1 MRLRTKI
8 RIRHKTALRMKRH
21 RIITT
26 ALAAAMT
33 VAAAHA
39 QTDTLKVDTTYNLGE
54 VTVNG
59 MRVISKVDRQI
70 LLPTS
75 TMKKHSSNGYDLL
88 SKMTLN
94 GIMTDPIKQ
103 EIKSLKGGSV
113 QVRINDVKANQQDIT
128 ALRPDEVVR
137 VEYIDNPGV
146 RYSDGSMDAVI
157 NFVVKRRY
165 AGYVG
170 GLGTMQAF
178 TTGFNNSNAYF
189 KYNYKK
195 SEFSIYY
202 NFSYRGY
209 DERKVDSENTYFFP
223 DGTQRQRQYLG
234 YNTDFMYTF
243 NTVQLGYNLAE
254 PDKYTLNISLNYNQ
268 YNNPNSGSNQ
278 LAKETSMPD
287 LYLYNKSKNK
297 MYTPSLDIY
306 WSLNL
311 PKKQNITANVVGT
324 YIGTD
329 YKYMS
334 RNYLFNQSPEQSMQ
348 ADPVNDYSYSTT
360 GRKYSLI
367 SEAIYTK
374 EFKNKVFSAG
384 GEYTV
389 SHTDNDYTGAV
400 NTDAILN
407 SDNLYLFA
415 QLQGKLG
422 IFNYQVGLGANYLA
436 IHQGDIGFNKW
447 TLRPQLSLSTKITD
461 NLFVRYSGRIS
472 QRSPSLSQ
480 LSDVRNQS
488 DELNASDGNTGLKPY
503 TGYSNSLMLS
513 WNRPLFNFQLYGSWY
528 YAPDIIMTSYIPELQ
543 DDGTYLLISKPENQ
557 KSFSQK
563 SLTAYFTLHAIKDIL
578 NISLYGDYSNYNSR
592 GLAYSH
598 NYRSWRWGG
607 YANLMLGRWNV
618 SASFYTAPKSYFAES
633 MSTGENQSNFSVSYK
648 YKDLKLGLGVLL
660 LGYAQ
665 GFDYVGKTDSKYL
678 QSTTHTYIKDNG
690 NMIYLTLSYNFSH
703 GRKYQTER
711 KKLNNSD
718 NDNGIR

>member
-1 MRLRTKI
+1 MKTQKI
-8 RIRHKTALRMKRH
+8 IAVF
-21 RIITT
+21 
-26 ALAAAMT
+26 AAAMIG
-33 VAAAHA
+33 AAANA
-39 QTDTLKVDTTYNLGE
+39 QTDSIEVDTTYTLGE

-59 MRVISKVDRQI
+59 MRVINKVDRQV

-94 GIMTDPIKQ
+94 GIITDTENQI
-103 EIKSLKGGSV
+103 IKSMKGGSV
-113 QVRINDVKANQQDIT
+113 QVRINDIKANQQDIT

-146 RYSDGSMDAVI
+146 RYSDGSIDAVI

-195 SEFSIYY
+195 SEFCIYY

-223 DGTQRQRQYLG
+223 DGTERRRQYLG
-234 YNTDFMYTF
+234 YNTDFMYTT

-254 PDKYTLNISLNYNQ
+254 PDKYTLNVSLYYNQ
-268 YNNPNSGSNQ
+268 NNTPKYGSNQ

-287 LYLYNKSKNK
+287 LYLYNKKSKK

-306 WSLNL
+306 WSMNL

-329 YKYMS
+329 YNYQS
-334 RNYLFNQSPEQSMQ
+334 SNYLFNQSPEQSMQ

-374 EFKNKVFSAG
+374 NFEKEVFSAG

-389 SHTDNDYTGAV
+389 SHTDNAYKGAV
-400 NTDAILN
+400 NTDAVLN
-407 SDNLYLFA
+407 SNNLYLFA

-422 IFNYQVGLGANYLA
+422 VFNYQVGLGANYLA
-436 IHQGDIGFNKW
+436 IHQGNIGFNKW

-461 NLFVRYSGRIS
+461 NLFVRYSGRMS
-472 QRSPSLSQ
+472 QLAPSLSQ
-480 LSDVRNQS
+480 LTDVRNQS

-503 TGYSNSLMLS
+503 TGYSNSLTVS
-513 WNRPLFNFQLYGSWY
+513 WTRPLFNFQLYGSWY

-557 KSFSQK
+557 KSFSRK
-563 SLTAYFTLHAIKDIL
+563 SLTAYFTLHAIRDIFD
-578 NISLYGDYSNYNSR
+578 ISFYGDYSNYSSR

-598 NYRSWRWGG
+598 NYDAWCWGG
-607 YANLMLGRWNV
+607 SANLMLGRWSV
-618 SASFYTAPKSYFAES
+618 AASFYTAPKSYFAES
-633 MSTGENQSNFSVSYK
+633 MGKGENQSNLSVSYK
-648 YKDLKLGLGVLL
+648 YKDLKVGLGVLL
-660 LGYAQ
+660 LGYPQ
-665 GFDYVGKTDSKYL
+665 GYDYVGKTDSKYL
-678 QSTTHTYIKDNG
+678 QSTSHTYIKDNG
-690 NMIYLTLSYNFSH
+690 NMVYFTLSYNFSH
-703 GRKYQTER
+703 GRKYQMER
-711 KKLNNSD
+711 KKLHNSD

>member
-1 MRLRTKI
+1 MKTQKI
-8 RIRHKTALRMKRH
+8 IAVF
-21 RIITT
+21 
-26 ALAAAMT
+26 AAALIG
-33 VAAAHA
+33 AAAHA
-39 QTDTLKVDTTYNLGE
+39 QTDSIEVDTTYTLGE

-59 MRVISKVDRQI
+59 MRVINKVDRQV

-88 SKMTLN
+88 NKMTLN
-94 GIMTDPIKQ
+94 GIITNPERQ
-103 EIKSLKGGSV
+103 EIRSLRGGGV
-113 QVRINDVKANQQDIT
+113 QVRINDIKANQQDIT

-146 RYSDGSMDAVI
+146 RYSDGSIDAVI

-195 SEFSIYY
+195 SEFCIYY

-234 YNTDFMYTF
+234 YNTDFMYTT

-254 PDKYTLNISLNYNQ
+254 PDKYTLNVSLYYNQ
-268 YNNPNSGSNQ
+268 NNTPKYGYNQ

-287 LYLYNKSKNK
+287 LYIYNKKSKK
-297 MYTPSLDIY
+297 MYIPSLDIY

-329 YKYMS
+329 YNNLS
-334 RNYLFNQSPEQSMQ
+334 RNYLFSQSPEQSMQ

-374 EFKNKVFSAG
+374 NFNREVFSAG

-389 SHTDNDYTGAV
+389 SHTDNAYKGAV
-400 NTDAILN
+400 NTDAVLN
-407 SDNLYLFA
+407 SNNLYLFA

-422 IFNYQVGLGANYLA
+422 VFNYQVGLGANYLA

-461 NLFVRYSGRIS
+461 NLFVRYSGRMS
-472 QRSPSLSQ
+472 QLSPSLSQ

-503 TGYSNSLMLS
+503 TGYSNSLTVS
-513 WNRPLFNFQLYGSWY
+513 WTRPLFNFQLYGSWY

-557 KSFSQK
+557 KSFSRK
-563 SLTAYFTLHAIKDIL
+563 SLAAYFTLHAIRDIL
-578 NISLYGDYSNYNSR
+578 DISLYGDYSNYSSR

-598 NYRSWRWGG
+598 NYDAWRCGG
-607 YANLMLGRWNV
+607 SANLMLGRWNV

-633 MSTGENQSNFSVSYK
+633 MGKGENQSNLSVSYK
-648 YKDLKLGLGVLL
+648 YKDLKVGLGVLL
-660 LGYAQ
+660 LGYPQ
-665 GFDYVGKTDSKYL
+665 GYDYVGKTDSKYL
-678 QSTTHTYIKDNG
+678 QSTSHTYIKDNG
-690 NMIYLTLSYNFSH
+690 NMVYFTLSYNFSH

-711 KKLNNSD
+711 KKLHNSD

>member
-1 MRLRTKI
+1 MNTQKI
-8 RIRHKTALRMKRH
+8 IAVF
-21 RIITT
+21 
-26 ALAAAMT
+26 AAALIG
-33 VAAAHA
+33 AAAHA
-39 QTDTLKVDTTYNLGE
+39 QTDSIEVDTTYTLGE

-59 MRVISKVDRQI
+59 MRVINKVDRQV

-88 SKMTLN
+88 NKMTLN
-94 GIMTDPIKQ
+94 GIITNPERQ
-103 EIKSLKGGSV
+103 EIRSLRGGGV

-146 RYSDGSMDAVI
+146 RYSDGSIDAVI

-195 SEFSIYY
+195 SEFCIYY

-234 YNTDFMYTF
+234 YNTDFMYTT

-254 PDKYTLNISLNYNQ
+254 PDKYTLNVSLYYNQ
-268 YNNPNSGSNQ
+268 NNTPKYGYNQ

-287 LYLYNKSKNK
+287 LYIYNKKSKK
-297 MYTPSLDIY
+297 MYIPSLDIY

-329 YKYMS
+329 YNNLS
-334 RNYLFNQSPEQSMQ
+334 RNYLFSQSPEQSMQ

-374 EFKNKVFSAG
+374 NFNREVFSAG

-389 SHTDNDYTGAV
+389 SHTDNAYKGAV
-400 NTDAILN
+400 NTDAVLN
-407 SDNLYLFA
+407 SNNLYLFA

-422 IFNYQVGLGANYLA
+422 VFNYQVGLGANYLA

-461 NLFVRYSGRIS
+461 NLFVRYSGRMS
-472 QRSPSLSQ
+472 QLSPSLSQ

-503 TGYSNSLMLS
+503 TGYSNSLTVS
-513 WNRPLFNFQLYGSWY
+513 WTRPLFNFQLYGSWY

-557 KSFSQK
+557 KSFSRK
-563 SLTAYFTLHAIKDIL
+563 SLAAYFTLHAIRDIL
-578 NISLYGDYSNYNSR
+578 DISLYGDYSNYSSR

-598 NYRSWRWGG
+598 NYDAWRWGG
-607 YANLMLGRWNV
+607 SANLMLGRWNV

-633 MSTGENQSNFSVSYK
+633 MGKGENQSNLSVSYK
-648 YKDLKLGLGVLL
+648 YKDLKVGLGVLL
-660 LGYAQ
+660 LGYPQ
-665 GFDYVGKTDSKYL
+665 GYDYVGKTDSKYL
-678 QSTTHTYIKDNG
+678 QSTSHTYIKDNG
-690 NMIYLTLSYNFSH
+690 NMVYFTLSYNFSH

-711 KKLNNSD
+711 KKLHNSD

>member
-1 MRLRTKI
+1 MKTQKI
-8 RIRHKTALRMKRH
+8 IAVF
-21 RIITT
+21 
-26 ALAAAMT
+26 AAALIG
-33 VAAAHA
+33 AAAHA
-39 QTDTLKVDTTYNLGE
+39 QTDSIEVDTTYTLGE

-59 MRVISKVDRQI
+59 MRVINKVDRQV

-88 SKMTLN
+88 NKMTLN
-94 GIMTDPIKQ
+94 GIITNPERQ
-103 EIKSLKGGSV
+103 EIRSLRGGGV
-113 QVRINDVKANQQDIT
+113 QVRINDIKANQQDIT

-146 RYSDGSMDAVI
+146 RYSDGSIDAVI

-195 SEFSIYY
+195 SEFCIYY

-234 YNTDFMYTF
+234 YNTDFMYTT

-254 PDKYTLNISLNYNQ
+254 PDKYTLNVSLYYNQ
-268 YNNPNSGSNQ
+268 NNTPKYGYNQ

-287 LYLYNKSKNK
+287 LYIYNKKSKK
-297 MYTPSLDIY
+297 MYIPSLDIY

-329 YKYMS
+329 YNNLS
-334 RNYLFNQSPEQSMQ
+334 RNYLFSQSPEQSMQ

-374 EFKNKVFSAG
+374 NFNREVFSAG

-389 SHTDNDYTGAV
+389 SHTDNAYKGAV
-400 NTDAILN
+400 NTDAVLN
-407 SDNLYLFA
+407 SNNLYLFA

-422 IFNYQVGLGANYLA
+422 VFNYQVGLGANYLA

-461 NLFVRYSGRIS
+461 NLFVRYSGRMS
-472 QRSPSLSQ
+472 QLSPSLSQ

-503 TGYSNSLMLS
+503 TGYSNSLTVS
-513 WNRPLFNFQLYGSWY
+513 WTRPLFNFQLYGSWY

-557 KSFSQK
+557 KSFSRK
-563 SLTAYFTLHAIKDIL
+563 SLAAYFTLHAIRDIL
-578 NISLYGDYSNYNSR
+578 DISLYGDYSNYSSR
-592 GLAYSH
+592 GLAYFH
-598 NYRSWRWGG
+598 NYDAWRWGG
-607 YANLMLGRWNV
+607 SANLMLGRWNV

-633 MSTGENQSNFSVSYK
+633 MGKGENQSNLSVSYK
-648 YKDLKLGLGVLL
+648 YKDLKVGLGVLL
-660 LGYAQ
+660 LGYPQ
-665 GFDYVGKTDSKYL
+665 GYDYVGKTDSKYL
-678 QSTTHTYIKDNG
+678 QSTSHTYIKDNG
-690 NMIYLTLSYNFSH
+690 NMVYFTLSYNFSH

-711 KKLNNSD
+711 KKLHNSD

>member
-1 MRLRTKI
+1 MKTQKI
-8 RIRHKTALRMKRH
+8 IAVF
-21 RIITT
+21 
-26 ALAAAMT
+26 AAAMIG
-33 VAAAHA
+33 AAANA
-39 QTDTLKVDTTYNLGE
+39 QTDSIEVDTTYTLGE

-59 MRVISKVDRQI
+59 MRVINKVDRQV

-94 GIMTDPIKQ
+94 GIITDTENQI
-103 EIKSLKGGSV
+103 IKSMKGGSV
-113 QVRINDVKANQQDIT
+113 QVRINDIKANQQDIT

-146 RYSDGSMDAVI
+146 RYSDGSIDAVI

-170 GLGTMQAF
+170 GLGKMQAF

-195 SEFSIYY
+195 SEFCIYY

-234 YNTDFMYTF
+234 YNTDFMYTT

-254 PDKYTLNISLNYNQ
+254 PDKYTLNVSLYYNQ
-268 YNNPNSGSNQ
+268 NNIPKYGSNQ

-287 LYLYNKSKNK
+287 LYIYNKKSKK

-329 YKYMS
+329 YNYQS
-334 RNYLFNQSPEQSMQ
+334 SNYLFNQSPEQSMQ

-374 EFKNKVFSAG
+374 NFNREVFSAG

-389 SHTDNDYTGAV
+389 SHTDNAYKGAV
-400 NTDAILN
+400 NTDAVLN
-407 SDNLYLFA
+407 SNNLYLFA

-422 IFNYQVGLGANYLA
+422 VFNYQVGLGANYLA

-461 NLFVRYSGRIS
+461 NLFVRYSGRMS
-472 QRSPSLSQ
+472 QLSPSLSQ

-503 TGYSNSLMLS
+503 TGYSNSLTVS
-513 WNRPLFNFQLYGSWY
+513 WTRPLFNFQLYGSWY

-557 KSFSQK
+557 KSFSRK
-563 SLTAYFTLHAIKDIL
+563 SLTAYFTLHAIRDIL
-578 NISLYGDYSNYNSR
+578 DISLYGDYSNYSSR

-598 NYRSWRWGG
+598 NYDAWCWGG
-607 YANLMLGRWNV
+607 SANLMLGRWSV
-618 SASFYTAPKSYFAES
+618 AASFYTAPKSYFAES
-633 MSTGENQSNFSVSYK
+633 MGKGENQSNLSVSYK
-648 YKDLKLGLGVLL
+648 YKDLKVGLGVLL
-660 LGYAQ
+660 LGYPQ
-665 GFDYVGKTDSKYL
+665 GYDYVGKTDSKYL
-678 QSTTHTYIKDNG
+678 QSTSHTYIKDNG
-690 NMIYLTLSYNFSH
+690 NMVYFTLSYNFSH
-703 GRKYQTER
+703 GRKYQMER
-711 KKLNNSD
+711 KKLHNSD

>member
-1 MRLRTKI
+1 MKTQKI
-8 RIRHKTALRMKRH
+8 IAVF
-21 RIITT
+21 
-26 ALAAAMT
+26 AAALIG
-33 VAAAHA
+33 AAAHA
-39 QTDTLKVDTTYNLGE
+39 QTDSIEVDTTYTLGE

-59 MRVISKVDRQI
+59 MRVINKVDRQV

-88 SKMTLN
+88 NKMTLN
-94 GIMTDPIKQ
+94 GIITNPERQ
-103 EIKSLKGGSV
+103 EIRSLRGGGV
-113 QVRINDVKANQQDIT
+113 QVRINDIKANQQDIT

-146 RYSDGSMDAVI
+146 RYSDGSIDAVI

-195 SEFSIYY
+195 SEFCIYY

-223 DGTQRQRQYLG
+223 DGTQRQRQYFG
-234 YNTDFMYTF
+234 YNTDFMYTT

-254 PDKYTLNISLNYNQ
+254 PDKYTLNVSLYYNQ
-268 YNNPNSGSNQ
+268 NNTPKYGYNQ

-287 LYLYNKSKNK
+287 LYIYNKKSKK
-297 MYTPSLDIY
+297 MYIPSLDIY

-329 YKYMS
+329 YNNLS
-334 RNYLFNQSPEQSMQ
+334 RNYLFSQSPEQSMQ

-374 EFKNKVFSAG
+374 NFNREVFSAG

-389 SHTDNDYTGAV
+389 SHTDNAYKGAV
-400 NTDAILN
+400 NTDAVLN
-407 SDNLYLFA
+407 SNNLYLFA

-422 IFNYQVGLGANYLA
+422 VFNYQVGLGANYLA

-461 NLFVRYSGRIS
+461 NLFVRYSGRMS
-472 QRSPSLSQ
+472 QLSPSLSQ

-503 TGYSNSLMLS
+503 TGYSNSLTVS
-513 WNRPLFNFQLYGSWY
+513 WTRPLFNFQLYGSWY

-557 KSFSQK
+557 KSFSRK
-563 SLTAYFTLHAIKDIL
+563 SLAAYFTLHAIRDIL
-578 NISLYGDYSNYNSR
+578 DISLYGDYSNYSSR

-598 NYRSWRWGG
+598 NYDAWRWGG
-607 YANLMLGRWNV
+607 SANLMLGRWNV
-618 SASFYTAPKSYFAES
+618 SASFYTAPKSFFAES
-633 MSTGENQSNFSVSYK
+633 MGKGENQSNLSVSYK
-648 YKDLKLGLGVLL
+648 YKDLKVGLGVLL
-660 LGYAQ
+660 LGYPQ
-665 GFDYVGKTDSKYL
+665 GYDYVGKTDSKYL
-678 QSTTHTYIKDNG
+678 QSTSHTYIKDNG
-690 NMIYLTLSYNFSH
+690 NMVYFTLSYNFSH

-711 KKLNNSD
+711 KKLHNSD

>member
-1 MRLRTKI
+1 MKTQKI
-8 RIRHKTALRMKRH
+8 IAVF
-21 RIITT
+21 
-26 ALAAAMT
+26 AAALIG
-33 VAAAHA
+33 AAAHA
-39 QTDTLKVDTTYNLGE
+39 QTDSIEVDTTYTLGE

-59 MRVISKVDRQI
+59 MRVINKVDRQV

-88 SKMTLN
+88 NKMTLN
-94 GIMTDPIKQ
+94 GIITNPERQ
-103 EIKSLKGGSV
+103 EIRSLRGGGV
-113 QVRINDVKANQQDIT
+113 QVRINDIKANQQDIT

-146 RYSDGSMDAVI
+146 RYSDGSIDAVI

-170 GLGTMQAF
+170 GLGTMQGF

-195 SEFSIYY
+195 SEFCIYY

-234 YNTDFMYTF
+234 YNTDFMYTT

-254 PDKYTLNISLNYNQ
+254 PDKYTLNVSLYYNQ
-268 YNNPNSGSNQ
+268 NNTPKYGYNQ

-287 LYLYNKSKNK
+287 LYIYNKKSKK
-297 MYTPSLDIY
+297 MYIPSLDIY

-329 YKYMS
+329 YNNLS
-334 RNYLFNQSPEQSMQ
+334 RNYLFSQSPEQSMQ

-374 EFKNKVFSAG
+374 NFNREVFSAG

-389 SHTDNDYTGAV
+389 SHTDNAYKGAV
-400 NTDAILN
+400 NTDAVLN
-407 SDNLYLFA
+407 SNNLYLFA

-422 IFNYQVGLGANYLA
+422 VFNYQVGLGANYLA

-461 NLFVRYSGRIS
+461 NLFVRYSGRMS
-472 QRSPSLSQ
+472 QLSPSLSQ

-488 DELNASDGNTGLKPY
+488 DKLNASDGNTGLKPY
-503 TGYSNSLMLS
+503 TGYSNSLTVS
-513 WNRPLFNFQLYGSWY
+513 WTRPLFNFQLYGSWY

-557 KSFSQK
+557 KSFSRK
-563 SLTAYFTLHAIKDIL
+563 SLAAYFTLHAIRDIL
-578 NISLYGDYSNYNSR
+578 DISLYGDYSNYSSR

-598 NYRSWRWGG
+598 NYDAWRWGG
-607 YANLMLGRWNV
+607 SANLMLGRWNV

-633 MSTGENQSNFSVSYK
+633 MGKGENQSNLSVSYK
-648 YKDLKLGLGVLL
+648 YKDLKVGLGVLL
-660 LGYAQ
+660 LGYPQ
-665 GFDYVGKTDSKYL
+665 GYDYVGKTDSKYL
-678 QSTTHTYIKDNG
+678 QSTSHTYIKDNG
-690 NMIYLTLSYNFSH
+690 NMVYFTLSYNFSH

-711 KKLNNSD
+711 KKLHNSD

>member
-1 MRLRTKI
+1 MKTQKI
-8 RIRHKTALRMKRH
+8 IAVF
-21 RIITT
+21 
-26 ALAAAMT
+26 AAAMIG
-33 VAAAHA
+33 AAANA
-39 QTDTLKVDTTYNLGE
+39 QTDSIEVDTTYTLGE

-59 MRVISKVDRQI
+59 MRVINKVDRQV

-94 GIMTDPIKQ
+94 GIITDTENQI
-103 EIKSLKGGSV
+103 IKSMKGGSV
-113 QVRINDVKANQQDIT
+113 QVRINDIKANQQDIT

-146 RYSDGSMDAVI
+146 RYSDGSIDAVI

-195 SEFSIYY
+195 SEFCIYY

-223 DGTQRQRQYLG
+223 DGTERRRQYLG
-234 YNTDFMYTF
+234 YNTDFMYTT

-254 PDKYTLNISLNYNQ
+254 PDKYTLNVSLYYNQ
-268 YNNPNSGSNQ
+268 NNTPKYGSNQ

-287 LYLYNKSKNK
+287 LYLYNKKSKK

-306 WSLNL
+306 WSMNL

-329 YKYMS
+329 Y
-334 RNYLFNQSPEQSMQ
+334 NYLSSNYLLNQSPEQSMQ

-374 EFKNKVFSAG
+374 NFEKEVFSAG

-389 SHTDNDYTGAV
+389 SHTDNAYKGAV
-400 NTDAILN
+400 NTDAVLN
-407 SDNLYLFA
+407 SNNLYLFA

-422 IFNYQVGLGANYLA
+422 VFNYQVGLGANYLA
-436 IHQGDIGFNKW
+436 IHQGNIGFNKW

-461 NLFVRYSGRIS
+461 NLFVRYSGRMS
-472 QRSPSLSQ
+472 QLAPSLSQ
-480 LSDVRNQS
+480 LTDVRNQS

-503 TGYSNSLMLS
+503 TGYSNSLTVS
-513 WNRPLFNFQLYGSWY
+513 WTRPLFNFQLYGSWY

-557 KSFSQK
+557 KSFSRK
-563 SLTAYFTLHAIKDIL
+563 SLTAYFTLHAIRDIL
-578 NISLYGDYSNYNSR
+578 DISLYGDYSNYSSR

-598 NYRSWRWGG
+598 NYDAWCWGG
-607 YANLMLGRWNV
+607 SANLMLGRWSV
-618 SASFYTAPKSYFAES
+618 AASFYTAPKSYFAES
-633 MSTGENQSNFSVSYK
+633 MGKGENQSNLSVSYK
-648 YKDLKLGLGVLL
+648 YKDLKVGLGVLL
-660 LGYAQ
+660 LGYPQ
-665 GFDYVGKTDSKYL
+665 GYDYVGKTDSKYL
-678 QSTTHTYIKDNG
+678 QSTSHTYIKDNG
-690 NMIYLTLSYNFSH
+690 NMVYFTLSYNFSH
-703 GRKYQTER
+703 GRKYQMER
-711 KKLNNSD
+711 KKLHNSD

>member
-1 MRLRTKI
+1 MKTQKI
-8 RIRHKTALRMKRH
+8 IAVF
-21 RIITT
+21 
-26 ALAAAMT
+26 AAAMIGD
-33 VAAAHA
+33 AANA
-39 QTDTLKVDTTYNLGE
+39 QTDSIEVDTTYTLGE

-59 MRVISKVDRQI
+59 MRVINKVDRQV

-94 GIMTDPIKQ
+94 GIITDTENQI
-103 EIKSLKGGSV
+103 IKSMKGGSV
-113 QVRINDVKANQQDIT
+113 QVRINDIKANQQDIT
-128 ALRPDEVVR
+128 ALRSDEVVR

-146 RYSDGSMDAVI
+146 RYSDGSIDAVI

-195 SEFSIYY
+195 SEFCIYY

-223 DGTQRQRQYLG
+223 DGTERRRQYLG
-234 YNTDFMYTF
+234 YNTDFMYTT

-254 PDKYTLNISLNYNQ
+254 PDKYTLNVSLYYNQ
-268 YNNPNSGSNQ
+268 NNTPKYGSNQ

-287 LYLYNKSKNK
+287 LYLYNKKSKK

-306 WSLNL
+306 WSMNL

-329 YKYMS
+329 YNYLS
-334 RNYLFNQSPEQSMQ
+334 SNYLFNQSPEQSMQ

-374 EFKNKVFSAG
+374 NFEKEVFSAG

-389 SHTDNDYTGAV
+389 SHTDNAYKGAV
-400 NTDAILN
+400 NTDAVLN
-407 SDNLYLFA
+407 SNNLYLFA

-422 IFNYQVGLGANYLA
+422 VFNYQVGLGANYLA
-436 IHQGDIGFNKW
+436 IHQGNIGFNKW

-461 NLFVRYSGRIS
+461 NLFVRYSGRMS
-472 QRSPSLSQ
+472 QLAPSLSQ
-480 LSDVRNQS
+480 LADVRNQS

-503 TGYSNSLMLS
+503 TGYSNSLTVS
-513 WNRPLFNFQLYGSWY
+513 WTRPLFNFQLYGSWY

-557 KSFSQK
+557 KSFSRK
-563 SLTAYFTLHAIKDIL
+563 SLTAYFTLHAIRDIL
-578 NISLYGDYSNYNSR
+578 DISLYGDYSNYSSR

-598 NYRSWRWGG
+598 NYDAWCWGG
-607 YANLMLGRWNV
+607 SANLMLGRWSV
-618 SASFYTAPKSYFAES
+618 AASFYTAPKSYFAES
-633 MSTGENQSNFSVSYK
+633 MGKGENQSNLSVSYK
-648 YKDLKLGLGVLL
+648 YKDLKVGLGVLL
-660 LGYAQ
+660 LGYPQ
-665 GFDYVGKTDSKYL
+665 GYDYVGKTDSKYL
-678 QSTTHTYIKDNG
+678 QSTSHTYIKDNG
-690 NMIYLTLSYNFSH
+690 NMVYFTLSYNFSH
-703 GRKYQTER
+703 GRKYQMER
-711 KKLNNSD
+711 KKLHNSD

>member
-1 MRLRTKI
+1 MKTQKI
-8 RIRHKTALRMKRH
+8 IAVF
-21 RIITT
+21 
-26 ALAAAMT
+26 AAALIG
-33 VAAAHA
+33 AAAHA
-39 QTDTLKVDTTYNLGE
+39 QTDSIEVDTTYTLGE

-59 MRVISKVDRQI
+59 MRVINKVDRQV

-88 SKMTLN
+88 NKMTLN
-94 GIMTDPIKQ
+94 GIITNPERQ
-103 EIKSLKGGSV
+103 EIRSLRGGGV
-113 QVRINDVKANQQDIT
+113 QVRINDIKANQQDIT

-146 RYSDGSMDAVI
+146 RYSDGSIDAVI

-195 SEFSIYY
+195 SEFCIYY

-234 YNTDFMYTF
+234 YNTDFMYTT

-254 PDKYTLNISLNYNQ
+254 PDKYTLNVSLYYNQ
-268 YNNPNSGSNQ
+268 NNTPKYGYNQ

-287 LYLYNKSKNK
+287 LYIYNKKSKK
-297 MYTPSLDIY
+297 MYIPSLDIY

-329 YKYMS
+329 YNNLS
-334 RNYLFNQSPEQSMQ
+334 RNYLFSQSPEQSMQ

-374 EFKNKVFSAG
+374 NFNREVFSAG

-389 SHTDNDYTGAV
+389 SHTDNAYKGAV
-400 NTDAILN
+400 NTDAVLN
-407 SDNLYLFA
+407 SNNLYLFA

-422 IFNYQVGLGANYLA
+422 VFNYQVGLGANYLA
-436 IHQGDIGFNKW
+436 IHQGNIGFNKW

-461 NLFVRYSGRIS
+461 NLFVRYSGRMS
-472 QRSPSLSQ
+472 QLAPSLSQ
-480 LSDVRNQS
+480 LTDVRNQS

-503 TGYSNSLMLS
+503 TGYSNSLTVS
-513 WNRPLFNFQLYGSWY
+513 WTRPLFNFQLYGSWY

-557 KSFSQK
+557 KSFSRK
-563 SLTAYFTLHAIKDIL
+563 SLAAYFTLHAIRDIL
-578 NISLYGDYSNYNSR
+578 DISLYGDYSNYSSR

-598 NYRSWRWGG
+598 NYDAWRWGG
-607 YANLMLGRWNV
+607 SANLMLGRWNV

-633 MSTGENQSNFSVSYK
+633 MGKGENQSNLSVSYK
-648 YKDLKLGLGVLL
+648 YKDLKVGLGVLL
-660 LGYAQ
+660 LGYPQ
-665 GFDYVGKTDSKYL
+665 GYDYVGKTDSKYL
-678 QSTTHTYIKDNG
+678 QSTSHTYIKDNG
-690 NMIYLTLSYNFSH
+690 NMVYFTLSYNFSH

-711 KKLNNSD
+711 KKLHNSD

>member
-1 MRLRTKI
+1 MKTQKI
-8 RIRHKTALRMKRH
+8 IAVF
-21 RIITT
+21 
-26 ALAAAMT
+26 AAALIG
-33 VAAAHA
+33 AAAHA
-39 QTDTLKVDTTYNLGE
+39 QTDSIEVDTTYTLGE

-59 MRVISKVDRQI
+59 MRVINKVDRQV

-88 SKMTLN
+88 NKMTLN
-94 GIMTDPIKQ
+94 GIITNPERQ
-103 EIKSLKGGSV
+103 EIRSLRGGGV
-113 QVRINDVKANQQDIT
+113 QVRINDIKANQQDIT

-146 RYSDGSMDAVI
+146 RYSDGSIDAVI

-195 SEFSIYY
+195 SEFCIYY

-234 YNTDFMYTF
+234 YNTDFMYTT

-254 PDKYTLNISLNYNQ
+254 PDKYTLNVSLYYNQ
-268 YNNPNSGSNQ
+268 NNIPKYGYNQ

-287 LYLYNKSKNK
+287 LYIYNKKSKK
-297 MYTPSLDIY
+297 MYIPSLDIY

-329 YKYMS
+329 NNNLS
-334 RNYLFNQSPEQSMQ
+334 RNYLFSQSPEQSMQ

-374 EFKNKVFSAG
+374 NFNREVFSAG

-389 SHTDNDYTGAV
+389 SHTDNAYKGAV
-400 NTDAILN
+400 NTDAVLN
-407 SDNLYLFA
+407 SNNLYLFA

-422 IFNYQVGLGANYLA
+422 VFNYQVGLGANYLA

-461 NLFVRYSGRIS
+461 NLFVRYSGRMS
-472 QRSPSLSQ
+472 QLSPSLSQ

-503 TGYSNSLMLS
+503 TGYSNSLTVS
-513 WNRPLFNFQLYGSWY
+513 WTRPLFNFQLYGSWY

-557 KSFSQK
+557 KSFSRK
-563 SLTAYFTLHAIKDIL
+563 SLAAYFTLHAIRDIL
-578 NISLYGDYSNYNSR
+578 DISLYGDYSNYSSR

-598 NYRSWRWGG
+598 NYDAWRWGG
-607 YANLMLGRWNV
+607 SANLMLGRWNV
-618 SASFYTAPKSYFAES
+618 SANFYTAPKSYFAES
-633 MSTGENQSNFSVSYK
+633 MGKGENQSNLSVSYK
-648 YKDLKLGLGVLL
+648 YKDLKVGLGVLL
-660 LGYAQ
+660 LGYPQ
-665 GFDYVGKTDSKYL
+665 GYDYVGKTDSKYL
-678 QSTTHTYIKDNG
+678 QSTSHTYIKDNG
-690 NMIYLTLSYNFSH
+690 NMVYFTLSYNFSH

-711 KKLNNSD
+711 KKLHNSD

>member
-1 MRLRTKI
+1 MKTQKI
-8 RIRHKTALRMKRH
+8 IAVF
-21 RIITT
+21 
-26 ALAAAMT
+26 AAALIG
-33 VAAAHA
+33 AAAHA
-39 QTDTLKVDTTYNLGE
+39 QTDSIEVDTTYTLGE

-59 MRVISKVDRQI
+59 MRVINKVDRQV

-88 SKMTLN
+88 NKMTLN
-94 GIMTDPIKQ
+94 GIITNPERQ
-103 EIKSLKGGSV
+103 EIRSLRGGGV
-113 QVRINDVKANQQDIT
+113 QVRINDIKANQQDIT

-146 RYSDGSMDAVI
+146 RYSDGSIDAVI

-195 SEFSIYY
+195 SEFCIYY

-234 YNTDFMYTF
+234 YNTDFMYTT

-254 PDKYTLNISLNYNQ
+254 PDKYTLNVSLYYNQ
-268 YNNPNSGSNQ
+268 NNTPKYGYNQ

-287 LYLYNKSKNK
+287 LYIYNKKSKK
-297 MYTPSLDIY
+297 MYIPSLDIY

-329 YKYMS
+329 YNNLS
-334 RNYLFNQSPEQSMQ
+334 RNYLFSQSPEQSMQ

-374 EFKNKVFSAG
+374 NFNREVFSAG

-389 SHTDNDYTGAV
+389 SHTDNAYKGAV
-400 NTDAILN
+400 NTDAVLN
-407 SDNLYLFA
+407 SNNLYLFA

-422 IFNYQVGLGANYLA
+422 VFNYQVGLGANYLA

-461 NLFVRYSGRIS
+461 NLFVRYSGRMS
-472 QRSPSLSQ
+472 QLSPSLSQ

-503 TGYSNSLMLS
+503 TGYSKSLTVS
-513 WNRPLFNFQLYGSWY
+513 WTRPLFNFQLYGSWY

-557 KSFSQK
+557 KSFSRK
-563 SLTAYFTLHAIKDIL
+563 SLAAYFTLHAIRDIL
-578 NISLYGDYSNYNSR
+578 DISLYGDYSNYSSR

-598 NYRSWRWGG
+598 NYDAWRWGG
-607 YANLMLGRWNV
+607 SANLMLGRWNV

-633 MSTGENQSNFSVSYK
+633 MGKGENQSNLSVSYK
-648 YKDLKLGLGVLL
+648 YKDLKVGLGVLL
-660 LGYAQ
+660 LGYPQ
-665 GFDYVGKTDSKYL
+665 GYDYVGKTDSKYL
-678 QSTTHTYIKDNG
+678 QSTSHTYIKDNG
-690 NMIYLTLSYNFSH
+690 NMVYFTLSYNFSH

-711 KKLNNSD
+711 KKLHNSD

>member
-1 MRLRTKI
+1 MKTQKI
-8 RIRHKTALRMKRH
+8 IAVF
-21 RIITT
+21 
-26 ALAAAMT
+26 AAALIG
-33 VAAAHA
+33 AAAHA
-39 QTDTLKVDTTYNLGE
+39 QTDSIEVDTTYTLGE

-59 MRVISKVDRQI
+59 MRVINKVDRQV

-88 SKMTLN
+88 NKMTLN
-94 GIMTDPIKQ
+94 GIITNPERQ
-103 EIKSLKGGSV
+103 EIRSLRGGGV
-113 QVRINDVKANQQDIT
+113 QVRINDIKANQQDIT

-146 RYSDGSMDAVI
+146 RYSDGSIDAVI

-195 SEFSIYY
+195 SEFCIYY

-234 YNTDFMYTF
+234 YNTDFMYTT

-254 PDKYTLNISLNYNQ
+254 PDKYTLNVSLYYNQ
-268 YNNPNSGSNQ
+268 NNTPKYGYNQ

-287 LYLYNKSKNK
+287 LYIYNKKSKK
-297 MYTPSLDIY
+297 MYIPSLDIY

-329 YKYMS
+329 YNNLS
-334 RNYLFNQSPEQSMQ
+334 RNYLFSQSPEQSMQ

-374 EFKNKVFSAG
+374 NFNREVFSAG

-389 SHTDNDYTGAV
+389 SHTDNAYKGAV
-400 NTDAILN
+400 NTDAVLN
-407 SDNLYLFA
+407 SNNLYLFA

-422 IFNYQVGLGANYLA
+422 VFNYQVGLGANYLA

-461 NLFVRYSGRIS
+461 NLFVRYSGRMS
-472 QRSPSLSQ
+472 QLSPSLSQ

-503 TGYSNSLMLS
+503 TGYSNSLTVS
-513 WNRPLFNFQLYGSWY
+513 WTRPLFNFHLYGSWY

-557 KSFSQK
+557 KSFSRK
-563 SLTAYFTLHAIKDIL
+563 SLAAYFTLHAIRDIL
-578 NISLYGDYSNYNSR
+578 DISLYGDYSNYSSR

-598 NYRSWRWGG
+598 NYDAWRWGG
-607 YANLMLGRWNV
+607 SANLMLGRWNV

-633 MSTGENQSNFSVSYK
+633 MGKGENQSNLSVSYK
-648 YKDLKLGLGVLL
+648 YKDLKVGLGVLL
-660 LGYAQ
+660 LGYPQ
-665 GFDYVGKTDSKYL
+665 GYDYVGKTDSKYL
-678 QSTTHTYIKDNG
+678 QSTSHTYIKDNG
-690 NMIYLTLSYNFSH
+690 NMVYFTLSYNFSH

-711 KKLNNSD
+711 KKLHNSD

>member
-1 MRLRTKI
+1 MKTQKI
-8 RIRHKTALRMKRH
+8 IAVF
-21 RIITT
+21 
-26 ALAAAMT
+26 AAALIG
-33 VAAAHA
+33 AAAHA
-39 QTDTLKVDTTYNLGE
+39 QTDSIEVDTTYTLGE

-59 MRVISKVDRQI
+59 MRVINKVDRQV

-88 SKMTLN
+88 NKMTLN
-94 GIMTDPIKQ
+94 GIITNPERQ
-103 EIKSLKGGSV
+103 EIRSLRGGGV
-113 QVRINDVKANQQDIT
+113 QVRINDIKANQQDIT

-146 RYSDGSMDAVI
+146 RYSDGSIDAVI

-195 SEFSIYY
+195 SEFCIYY

-234 YNTDFMYTF
+234 YNTDFMYTT

-254 PDKYTLNISLNYNQ
+254 PDKYTLNVSLYYNQ
-268 YNNPNSGSNQ
+268 NNTPKYGYNQ

-287 LYLYNKSKNK
+287 LYIYNKKSKK
-297 MYTPSLDIY
+297 MYIPSLDIY

-329 YKYMS
+329 YNNLS
-334 RNYLFNQSPEQSMQ
+334 RNYLFSQSPEQSMQ

-374 EFKNKVFSAG
+374 NFNREVFSAG

-389 SHTDNDYTGAV
+389 SHTDNAYKGAV
-400 NTDAILN
+400 NTDAVLN
-407 SDNLYLFA
+407 SNNLYLFA

-422 IFNYQVGLGANYLA
+422 VFNYQVGLGANYLA

-461 NLFVRYSGRIS
+461 NLFVRYSGRMS
-472 QRSPSLSQ
+472 QLSPSLSQ

-503 TGYSNSLMLS
+503 TGYSNSLTVS
-513 WNRPLFNFQLYGSWY
+513 WTRPLFNFQLYGSWY

-557 KSFSQK
+557 KSFSRK
-563 SLTAYFTLHAIKDIL
+563 SLAAYFTLHAIRDIL
-578 NISLYGDYSNYNSR
+578 DISLYGDYSNYSSR

-598 NYRSWRWGG
+598 NYDAWRWGG
-607 YANLMLGRWNV
+607 SANLMLGRWNV

-633 MSTGENQSNFSVSYK
+633 MGKGENQSNLSVSYK
-648 YKDLKLGLGVLL
+648 YKDLKVGLGVLL
-660 LGYAQ
+660 LGYPQ
-665 GFDYVGKTDSKYL
+665 GYDYVGKTDSKYL
-678 QSTTHTYIKDNG
+678 QSTSHTYIKDNG
-690 NMIYLTLSYNFSH
+690 NMVYFTLSYNFSH

-711 KKLNNSD
+711 KKLHNSD
-718 NDNGIR
+718 NDNDIR

>member
-1 MRLRTKI
+1 MKTQKI
-8 RIRHKTALRMKRH
+8 IAVF
-21 RIITT
+21 
-26 ALAAAMT
+26 AAALIG
-33 VAAAHA
+33 AAAHA
-39 QTDTLKVDTTYNLGE
+39 QTDSIEVDTTYTLGE

-59 MRVISKVDRQI
+59 MRVINKVDRQV

-88 SKMTLN
+88 NKMTLN
-94 GIMTDPIKQ
+94 GIITNPERQ
-103 EIKSLKGGSV
+103 EIRSLRGGGV
-113 QVRINDVKANQQDIT
+113 QLRINDIKANQQDIT

-146 RYSDGSMDAVI
+146 RYSDGSIDAVI

-195 SEFSIYY
+195 SEFCIYY

-234 YNTDFMYTF
+234 YNTDFMYTT

-254 PDKYTLNISLNYNQ
+254 PDKYTLNVSLYYNQ
-268 YNNPNSGSNQ
+268 NNTPKYGYNQ

-287 LYLYNKSKNK
+287 LYIYNKKSKK
-297 MYTPSLDIY
+297 MYIPSLDIY

-329 YKYMS
+329 YNNLS
-334 RNYLFNQSPEQSMQ
+334 RNYLFSQSPEQSMQ

-374 EFKNKVFSAG
+374 NFNREVFSAG

-389 SHTDNDYTGAV
+389 SHTDNAYKGAV
-400 NTDAILN
+400 NTDAVLN
-407 SDNLYLFA
+407 SNNLYLFA

-422 IFNYQVGLGANYLA
+422 VFNYQVGLGANYLA

-461 NLFVRYSGRIS
+461 NLFVRYSGRMS
-472 QRSPSLSQ
+472 QLSPSLSQ

-503 TGYSNSLMLS
+503 TGYSNSLTVS
-513 WNRPLFNFQLYGSWY
+513 WTRPLFNFQLYGSWY

-557 KSFSQK
+557 KSFSRK
-563 SLTAYFTLHAIKDIL
+563 SLAAYFTLHAIRDIL
-578 NISLYGDYSNYNSR
+578 DISLYGDYSNYSSR

-598 NYRSWRWGG
+598 NYDAWRWGG
-607 YANLMLGRWNV
+607 SANLMLGRWNV

-633 MSTGENQSNFSVSYK
+633 MGKGENQSNLSVSYK
-648 YKDLKLGLGVLL
+648 YKDLKVGLGVLL
-660 LGYAQ
+660 LGYPQ
-665 GFDYVGKTDSKYL
+665 GYDYVGKTDSKYL
-678 QSTTHTYIKDNG
+678 QSTSHTYIKDNG
-690 NMIYLTLSYNFSH
+690 NMVYFTLSYNFSH

-711 KKLNNSD
+711 KKLHNSD

>member
-1 MRLRTKI
+1 MKTQKI
-8 RIRHKTALRMKRH
+8 IAVF
-21 RIITT
+21 
-26 ALAAAMT
+26 AAALIG
-33 VAAAHA
+33 AAAHA
-39 QTDTLKVDTTYNLGE
+39 QTDSIEVDTTYTLGE

-59 MRVISKVDRQI
+59 MRVINKVDRQV

-88 SKMTLN
+88 NKMTLN
-94 GIMTDPIKQ
+94 GIITNPERQ
-103 EIKSLKGGSV
+103 EIRSLRGGGV
-113 QVRINDVKANQQDIT
+113 QVRINDIKANQQDIT

-146 RYSDGSMDAVI
+146 RYSDGSIDAVI

-195 SEFSIYY
+195 SEFCIYY

-234 YNTDFMYTF
+234 YNTDFMYTT

-254 PDKYTLNISLNYNQ
+254 PDKYTLNVSLYYNQ
-268 YNNPNSGSNQ
+268 NNTPKYGYNQ

-287 LYLYNKSKNK
+287 LYIYNKKSKK
-297 MYTPSLDIY
+297 MYIPSLDIY

-329 YKYMS
+329 YNNLS
-334 RNYLFNQSPEQSMQ
+334 RNYLFSQSPEQSMQ

-374 EFKNKVFSAG
+374 NFNREVFSAG

-389 SHTDNDYTGAV
+389 SHTDNAYKGAV
-400 NTDAILN
+400 NTDAVLN
-407 SDNLYLFA
+407 SNNLYLFA

-422 IFNYQVGLGANYLA
+422 VFNYQVGLGANYLA

-461 NLFVRYSGRIS
+461 NLFVRYSGRMS
-472 QRSPSLSQ
+472 QLSPSLSQ

-503 TGYSNSLMLS
+503 TGYSNSLTVS
-513 WNRPLFNFQLYGSWY
+513 WTRPLFNFQLYGSWY

-557 KSFSQK
+557 KSFSRK
-563 SLTAYFTLHAIKDIL
+563 SLTAYFTLHAIRDIL
-578 NISLYGDYSNYNSR
+578 DISLYGDYFNYSSR

-598 NYRSWRWGG
+598 NYDAWRWGG
-607 YANLMLGRWNV
+607 SANLMLGRWNV

-633 MSTGENQSNFSVSYK
+633 MGKGENQSNLSVSYK
-648 YKDLKLGLGVLL
+648 YKDLKVGLGVLL
-660 LGYAQ
+660 LGYPQ
-665 GFDYVGKTDSKYL
+665 GYDYVGKTDSKYL
-678 QSTTHTYIKDNG
+678 QSTSHTYIKDNG
-690 NMIYLTLSYNFSH
+690 NMVYFTLSYNFSH
-703 GRKYQTER
+703 GRKYQMER
-711 KKLNNSD
+711 KKLHNSD

>member
-1 MRLRTKI
+1 MKTQKI
-8 RIRHKTALRMKRH
+8 IAVF
-21 RIITT
+21 
-26 ALAAAMT
+26 AAALIG
-33 VAAAHA
+33 AAAHA
-39 QTDTLKVDTTYNLGE
+39 QTDSIEVDTTYTLGE

-59 MRVISKVDRQI
+59 MRVINKVDRQV

-88 SKMTLN
+88 NKMTLN
-94 GIMTDPIKQ
+94 GIITNPERQ
-103 EIKSLKGGSV
+103 EIRSLRGGGV
-113 QVRINDVKANQQDIT
+113 QVRINDIKANQQDIT

-146 RYSDGSMDAVI
+146 RYSDGSIDAVI

-195 SEFSIYY
+195 SEFCIYY

-234 YNTDFMYTF
+234 YNTDFMYTT

-254 PDKYTLNISLNYNQ
+254 PDKYTLNVSLYYNQ
-268 YNNPNSGSNQ
+268 NNTPKYGYNQ

-287 LYLYNKSKNK
+287 LYIYNKKSKK
-297 MYTPSLDIY
+297 MYIPSLDIY

-329 YKYMS
+329 YNNLS
-334 RNYLFNQSPEQSMQ
+334 RNYLFSQSPEQSMQ

-374 EFKNKVFSAG
+374 NFNREVFSAG

-389 SHTDNDYTGAV
+389 SHTDNAYKGAV
-400 NTDAILN
+400 NTDAVLN
-407 SDNLYLFA
+407 SNNLYLFA

-422 IFNYQVGLGANYLA
+422 VFNYQVGFGANYLA

-461 NLFVRYSGRIS
+461 NLFVRYSGRMS
-472 QRSPSLSQ
+472 QLSPSLSQ

-503 TGYSNSLMLS
+503 TGYSNSLTVS
-513 WNRPLFNFQLYGSWY
+513 WTRPLFNFQLYGSWY

-557 KSFSQK
+557 KSFSRK
-563 SLTAYFTLHAIKDIL
+563 SLAAYFTLHAIRDIL
-578 NISLYGDYSNYNSR
+578 DISLYGDYSNYSSR

-598 NYRSWRWGG
+598 NYDAWRWGG
-607 YANLMLGRWNV
+607 SANLMLGRWNV

-633 MSTGENQSNFSVSYK
+633 MGKGENQSNLSVSYK
-648 YKDLKLGLGVLL
+648 YKDLKVGLGVLL
-660 LGYAQ
+660 LGYPQ
-665 GFDYVGKTDSKYL
+665 GYDYVGKTDSKYL
-678 QSTTHTYIKDNG
+678 QSTSHTYIKDNG
-690 NMIYLTLSYNFSH
+690 NMVYFTLSYNFSH

-711 KKLNNSD
+711 KKLHNSD

>member
-1 MRLRTKI
+1 MKTQKI
-8 RIRHKTALRMKRH
+8 IAVF
-21 RIITT
+21 
-26 ALAAAMT
+26 AAALIG
-33 VAAAHA
+33 AAAHA
-39 QTDTLKVDTTYNLGE
+39 QTDSIEVDTTYTLGE

-59 MRVISKVDRQI
+59 MRVINKVDRQV

-88 SKMTLN
+88 NKMTLN
-94 GIMTDPIKQ
+94 GIITNPERQ
-103 EIKSLKGGSV
+103 EIRSLRGGGV
-113 QVRINDVKANQQDIT
+113 QVRINDIKANPQDIT

-146 RYSDGSMDAVI
+146 RYSDGSIDAVI

-195 SEFSIYY
+195 SEFCIYY

-234 YNTDFMYTF
+234 YNTDFMYTT

-254 PDKYTLNISLNYNQ
+254 PDKYTLNVSLYYNQ
-268 YNNPNSGSNQ
+268 NNTPKYGYNQ

-287 LYLYNKSKNK
+287 LYIYNKKSKK
-297 MYTPSLDIY
+297 MYIPSLDIY

-329 YKYMS
+329 YNNLS
-334 RNYLFNQSPEQSMQ
+334 RNYLFSQSPEQSMQ

-374 EFKNKVFSAG
+374 NFNREVFSAG

-389 SHTDNDYTGAV
+389 SHTDNAYKGAV
-400 NTDAILN
+400 NTDAVLN
-407 SDNLYLFA
+407 SNNLYLFA

-422 IFNYQVGLGANYLA
+422 VFNYQVGLGANYLA

-461 NLFVRYSGRIS
+461 NLFVRYSGRMS
-472 QRSPSLSQ
+472 QLSPSLSQ

-488 DELNASDGNTGLKPY
+488 DELNASDGNRGLKPY
-503 TGYSNSLMLS
+503 TGYSNSLTVS
-513 WNRPLFNFQLYGSWY
+513 WTRPLFNFQLYGSWY

-557 KSFSQK
+557 KSFSRK
-563 SLTAYFTLHAIKDIL
+563 SLAAYFTLHAIRDIL
-578 NISLYGDYSNYNSR
+578 DISLYGDYSNYSSR

-598 NYRSWRWGG
+598 NYDAWRWGG
-607 YANLMLGRWNV
+607 SANLMLGRWNV

-633 MSTGENQSNFSVSYK
+633 MGKGENQSNLSVSYK
-648 YKDLKLGLGVLL
+648 YKDLKVGLGVLL
-660 LGYAQ
+660 LGYPQ
-665 GFDYVGKTDSKYL
+665 GYDYVGKTDSKYL
-678 QSTTHTYIKDNG
+678 QSTSHTYIKDNG
-690 NMIYLTLSYNFSH
+690 NMVYFTLSYNFSH

-711 KKLNNSD
+711 KKLHNSD

>member
-1 MRLRTKI
+1 MKTQKI
-8 RIRHKTALRMKRH
+8 IAVF
-21 RIITT
+21 
-26 ALAAAMT
+26 AAALIG
-33 VAAAHA
+33 AAAHA
-39 QTDTLKVDTTYNLGE
+39 QTDSIEVDTTYTLGE

-59 MRVISKVDRQI
+59 MRVINKVDRQV

-88 SKMTLN
+88 NKMTLN
-94 GIMTDPIKQ
+94 GIITNPERQ
-103 EIKSLKGGSV
+103 EIRSLRGGGV
-113 QVRINDVKANQQDIT
+113 QVRINDIKANQQDIT

-146 RYSDGSMDAVI
+146 RYSDGSIDAVI

-195 SEFSIYY
+195 SEFCIYY

-234 YNTDFMYTF
+234 YNTDFMYTT

-254 PDKYTLNISLNYNQ
+254 PDKYTLNVSLYYNQ
-268 YNNPNSGSNQ
+268 NNTPKYGYNQ

-287 LYLYNKSKNK
+287 LYIYNKKSKK
-297 MYTPSLDIY
+297 MYIPSLDIY

-329 YKYMS
+329 YNNLS
-334 RNYLFNQSPEQSMQ
+334 RNYLFSQSPEQSMQ

-374 EFKNKVFSAG
+374 NFNREVFSAG

-389 SHTDNDYTGAV
+389 SHTDNAYKGAV
-400 NTDAILN
+400 NTDAVLN
-407 SDNLYLFA
+407 SNNLYLFA

-422 IFNYQVGLGANYLA
+422 VFNYQVGLGANYLA
-436 IHQGDIGFNKW
+436 IHHGDIGFNKW

-461 NLFVRYSGRIS
+461 NLFVRYSGRMS
-472 QRSPSLSQ
+472 QLSPSLSQ

-503 TGYSNSLMLS
+503 TGYSNSLTVS
-513 WNRPLFNFQLYGSWY
+513 WTRPLFNFQLYGSWY

-557 KSFSQK
+557 KSFSRK
-563 SLTAYFTLHAIKDIL
+563 SLAAYFTLHAIRDIL
-578 NISLYGDYSNYNSR
+578 DISLYGDYSNYSSR
-592 GLAYSH
+592 GLVYSH
-598 NYRSWRWGG
+598 NYDAWRWGG
-607 YANLMLGRWNV
+607 SANLMLGRWNV

-633 MSTGENQSNFSVSYK
+633 MGKGENQSNLSVSYK
-648 YKDLKLGLGVLL
+648 YKDLKVGLGVLL
-660 LGYAQ
+660 LGYPQ
-665 GFDYVGKTDSKYL
+665 GYDYVGKTDSKYL
-678 QSTTHTYIKDNG
+678 QSTSHTYIKDNG
-690 NMIYLTLSYNFSH
+690 NMVYFTLSYNFSH

-711 KKLNNSD
+711 KKLHNSD

>member
-1 MRLRTKI
+1 MKTQKI
-8 RIRHKTALRMKRH
+8 IAVF
-21 RIITT
+21 
-26 ALAAAMT
+26 AAALIG
-33 VAAAHA
+33 AAAHA
-39 QTDTLKVDTTYNLGE
+39 QTDSIEVDTTYTLGE

-59 MRVISKVDRQI
+59 MRVINKVDRQV

-88 SKMTLN
+88 NKMTLN
-94 GIMTDPIKQ
+94 GIITNPERQ
-103 EIKSLKGGSV
+103 EIRSLRGGGV
-113 QVRINDVKANQQDIT
+113 QVRINDIKANQQDIT

-146 RYSDGSMDAVI
+146 RYSDGSIDAVI

-195 SEFSIYY
+195 SEFCIYY

-223 DGTQRQRQYLG
+223 DGTERRRQYLG
-234 YNTDFMYTF
+234 YNTDFMYTT

-254 PDKYTLNISLNYNQ
+254 PDKYTLNVSLYYNQ
-268 YNNPNSGSNQ
+268 NNTPKYGYNQ

-287 LYLYNKSKNK
+287 LYIYNKKSKK
-297 MYTPSLDIY
+297 MYIPSLDIY

-329 YKYMS
+329 YNNLS
-334 RNYLFNQSPEQSMQ
+334 RNYLFSQSPEQSMQ

-374 EFKNKVFSAG
+374 NFNREVFSAG

-389 SHTDNDYTGAV
+389 SHTDNAYKGAV
-400 NTDAILN
+400 NTDAVLN
-407 SDNLYLFA
+407 SNNLYLFA

-422 IFNYQVGLGANYLA
+422 VFNYQVGLGANYLA

-461 NLFVRYSGRIS
+461 NLFVRYSGRMS
-472 QRSPSLSQ
+472 QLSPLLSQ

-503 TGYSNSLMLS
+503 TGYSNSLTVS
-513 WNRPLFNFQLYGSWY
+513 WTRPLFNFQLYGSWY

-557 KSFSQK
+557 KSFSRK
-563 SLTAYFTLHAIKDIL
+563 SLAAYFTLHAIRDIL
-578 NISLYGDYSNYNSR
+578 DISLYGDYSNYSSR

-598 NYRSWRWGG
+598 NYDAWRWGG
-607 YANLMLGRWNV
+607 SANLMLGRWNV

-633 MSTGENQSNFSVSYK
+633 MGKGENQSNLSVSYK
-648 YKDLKLGLGVLL
+648 YKDLKVGLGVLL
-660 LGYAQ
+660 LGYPQ
-665 GFDYVGKTDSKYL
+665 GYDYVGKTDSKYL
-678 QSTTHTYIKDNG
+678 QSTSHTYIKDNG
-690 NMIYLTLSYNFSH
+690 NMVYFTLSYNFSH

-711 KKLNNSD
+711 KKLHNSD

>member
-1 MRLRTKI
+1 MKTQKI
-8 RIRHKTALRMKRH
+8 IAVF
-21 RIITT
+21 
-26 ALAAAMT
+26 AAAMIG
-33 VAAAHA
+33 AAANA
-39 QTDTLKVDTTYNLGE
+39 QTDSIEVDTTYTLGE

-59 MRVISKVDRQI
+59 MRVINKVDRQV

-94 GIMTDPIKQ
+94 GIITDTENQI
-103 EIKSLKGGSV
+103 IKSMKGGSV
-113 QVRINDVKANQQDIT
+113 QVRINDIKANQQDIT

-146 RYSDGSMDAVI
+146 RYSDGSIDAVI

-195 SEFSIYY
+195 SEFCIYY

-223 DGTQRQRQYLG
+223 DGTERRRQYLG
-234 YNTDFMYTF
+234 YNTDFMYTT

-254 PDKYTLNISLNYNQ
+254 PDKYTLNVSLYYNQ
-268 YNNPNSGSNQ
+268 NNTPKYGSNQ

-287 LYLYNKSKNK
+287 LYLYNKKSKK

-306 WSLNL
+306 WSMNL

-329 YKYMS
+329 YNYLS
-334 RNYLFNQSPEQSMQ
+334 SNYLFNQSPEQSMQ

-374 EFKNKVFSAG
+374 NFEKEVFSAG

-389 SHTDNDYTGAV
+389 SHTDNAYKGAV
-400 NTDAILN
+400 NTDAVLN
-407 SDNLYLFA
+407 SNNLYLFA

-422 IFNYQVGLGANYLA
+422 VFNYQVGLGANYLA
-436 IHQGDIGFNKW
+436 IHQGNIGFNKW

-461 NLFVRYSGRIS
+461 NLFVRYSGRMS
-472 QRSPSLSQ
+472 QLAPSLSQ
-480 LSDVRNQS
+480 LTDVRNQS

-503 TGYSNSLMLS
+503 TGYSNSLTVS
-513 WNRPLFNFQLYGSWY
+513 WTRPLFNFQLYGSWY

-557 KSFSQK
+557 KSFSRK
-563 SLTAYFTLHAIKDIL
+563 SLTAYFTLHAIRDIL
-578 NISLYGDYSNYNSR
+578 DISLYGDYSNYSSR

-598 NYRSWRWGG
+598 NYDAWCCGG
-607 YANLMLGRWNV
+607 SANLMLGRWSV
-618 SASFYTAPKSYFAES
+618 AASFYTAPKSYFAES
-633 MSTGENQSNFSVSYK
+633 MGKGENQSNLSVSYK
-648 YKDLKLGLGVLL
+648 YKDLKVGLGVLL
-660 LGYAQ
+660 LGYPQ
-665 GFDYVGKTDSKYL
+665 GYDYVGKTDSKYL
-678 QSTTHTYIKDNG
+678 QSTSHTYIKDNG
-690 NMIYLTLSYNFSH
+690 NMVYFTLSYNFSH
-703 GRKYQTER
+703 GRKYQMER
-711 KKLNNSD
+711 KKLHNSD

>member
-1 MRLRTKI
+1 MKTQKI
-8 RIRHKTALRMKRH
+8 IAVF
-21 RIITT
+21 
-26 ALAAAMT
+26 AAALIG
-33 VAAAHA
+33 AAAHA
-39 QTDTLKVDTTYNLGE
+39 QTDSIEVDTTYTLGE

-59 MRVISKVDRQI
+59 MRVINKVDRQV

-88 SKMTLN
+88 NKMTLN
-94 GIMTDPIKQ
+94 GIITNPERQ
-103 EIKSLKGGSV
+103 EIRSLRGGGV
-113 QVRINDVKANQQDIT
+113 QVRINDIKANQQDIT

-146 RYSDGSMDAVI
+146 RYSDGSIDAVI

-195 SEFSIYY
+195 SEFCIYY

-234 YNTDFMYTF
+234 YNTDFMYTT

-254 PDKYTLNISLNYNQ
+254 PDKYTLNVSLYYNQ
-268 YNNPNSGSNQ
+268 NNTPKYGYNQ

-287 LYLYNKSKNK
+287 LYIYNKKSKK
-297 MYTPSLDIY
+297 MYIPSLDIY

-329 YKYMS
+329 YNNLS
-334 RNYLFNQSPEQSMQ
+334 RNYLFSQSPEQSMQ

-374 EFKNKVFSAG
+374 NFNREVFSAG

-389 SHTDNDYTGAV
+389 SHTDNAYKGAV
-400 NTDAILN
+400 NTDAVLN
-407 SDNLYLFA
+407 SNNLYLFA

-422 IFNYQVGLGANYLA
+422 VFNYQVGLGANYLA

-461 NLFVRYSGRIS
+461 NLFVRYSGRMS
-472 QRSPSLSQ
+472 QLSPSLSQ

-488 DELNASDGNTGLKPY
+488 DELNASDGNRGLKPY
-503 TGYSNSLMLS
+503 TGYSNSLTVS
-513 WNRPLFNFQLYGSWY
+513 WTRPLFNFQLYGSWY

-557 KSFSQK
+557 KSFSRK
-563 SLTAYFTLHAIKDIL
+563 SLAAYFTLHAIRDIL
-578 NISLYGDYSNYNSR
+578 DISLYGDYSNYSSR

-598 NYRSWRWGG
+598 NYDAWRWGG
-607 YANLMLGRWNV
+607 SANLMLGRWNV

-633 MSTGENQSNFSVSYK
+633 MGKGENQSNLSVSYK
-648 YKDLKLGLGVLL
+648 YKDLKVGLGVLL
-660 LGYAQ
+660 LGYPQ
-665 GFDYVGKTDSKYL
+665 GYDYVGKTDSKYL
-678 QSTTHTYIKDNG
+678 QSTSHTYIKDNG
-690 NMIYLTLSYNFSH
+690 NMVYFTLSYNFSH

-711 KKLNNSD
+711 KKLHNSD

>member
-1 MRLRTKI
+1 MKTQKI
-8 RIRHKTALRMKRH
+8 IAVF
-21 RIITT
+21 
-26 ALAAAMT
+26 AAALIG
-33 VAAAHA
+33 AAAHA
-39 QTDTLKVDTTYNLGE
+39 QTDSIEVDTTYTLGE

-59 MRVISKVDRQI
+59 MRVINKVDRQV

-88 SKMTLN
+88 NKMTLN
-94 GIMTDPIKQ
+94 GIITNPERQ
-103 EIKSLKGGSV
+103 EIRSLRGGGV
-113 QVRINDVKANQQDIT
+113 QVRINDIKANQQDIT

-146 RYSDGSMDAVI
+146 RYSDGSIDAVI

-195 SEFSIYY
+195 SEFCIYY

-223 DGTQRQRQYLG
+223 DGTERRRQYLG
-234 YNTDFMYTF
+234 YNTDFMYTT

-254 PDKYTLNISLNYNQ
+254 PDKYTLNVSLYYNQ
-268 YNNPNSGSNQ
+268 NNTPKYGYNQ

-287 LYLYNKSKNK
+287 LYIYNKKSKK
-297 MYTPSLDIY
+297 MYIPSLDIY

-329 YKYMS
+329 YNNLS
-334 RNYLFNQSPEQSMQ
+334 RNYLFSQSPEQSMQ

-374 EFKNKVFSAG
+374 NFNREVFSAG

-389 SHTDNDYTGAV
+389 SHTDNAYKGAV
-400 NTDAILN
+400 NTDAVLN
-407 SDNLYLFA
+407 SNNLYLFA

-422 IFNYQVGLGANYLA
+422 VFNYQVGLGANYLA

-461 NLFVRYSGRIS
+461 NLFVRYSGRMS
-472 QRSPSLSQ
+472 QLSPSLSQ

-503 TGYSNSLMLS
+503 TGYSNSLTVS
-513 WNRPLFNFQLYGSWY
+513 WTRPLFNFQLYGSWY

-557 KSFSQK
+557 KSFSRK
-563 SLTAYFTLHAIKDIL
+563 SLTAYFTLHAIRDIL
-578 NISLYGDYSNYNSR
+578 DISLYGDYSNYSSR

-598 NYRSWRWGG
+598 NYDAWCWGG
-607 YANLMLGRWNV
+607 SANLMLGRWNV

-633 MSTGENQSNFSVSYK
+633 MGKGENQSNLSVSYK
-648 YKDLKLGLGVLL
+648 YKDLKVGLGVLL
-660 LGYAQ
+660 LGYPQ
-665 GFDYVGKTDSKYL
+665 GYDYVGKTDSKYL
-678 QSTTHTYIKDNG
+678 QSTSHTYIKDNG
-690 NMIYLTLSYNFSH
+690 NMVYFTLSYNFSH

-711 KKLNNSD
+711 KKLHNSD

>member
-1 MRLRTKI
+1 MKTQKI
-8 RIRHKTALRMKRH
+8 IAVF
-21 RIITT
+21 
-26 ALAAAMT
+26 AAALIG
-33 VAAAHA
+33 AAAHA
-39 QTDTLKVDTTYNLGE
+39 QTDSIEVDTTYTLGE

-59 MRVISKVDRQI
+59 MRVINKVDRQV

-88 SKMTLN
+88 NKMTLN
-94 GIMTDPIKQ
+94 GIITNPERQ
-103 EIKSLKGGSV
+103 EIRSLRGGGV
-113 QVRINDVKANQQDIT
+113 QVRINDIKANQQDIT

-146 RYSDGSMDAVI
+146 RYSDGSIDAVI

-170 GLGTMQAF
+170 GLGTMQGF

-195 SEFSIYY
+195 SEFCIYY

-234 YNTDFMYTF
+234 YNTDFMYTT

-254 PDKYTLNISLNYNQ
+254 PDKYTLNVSLYYNQ
-268 YNNPNSGSNQ
+268 NNTPKYGYNQ

-287 LYLYNKSKNK
+287 LYIYNKKSKK
-297 MYTPSLDIY
+297 MYIPSLDIY

-329 YKYMS
+329 YNNLS
-334 RNYLFNQSPEQSMQ
+334 RNYLFSQSPEQSMQ

-374 EFKNKVFSAG
+374 NFNREVFSAG

-389 SHTDNDYTGAV
+389 SHTDNAYKGAV
-400 NTDAILN
+400 NTDAVLN
-407 SDNLYLFA
+407 SNNLYLFA

-422 IFNYQVGLGANYLA
+422 VFNYQVGLGANYLA

-461 NLFVRYSGRIS
+461 NLFVRYSGRMS
-472 QRSPSLSQ
+472 QLSPSLSQ

-503 TGYSNSLMLS
+503 TGYSNSLTVS
-513 WNRPLFNFQLYGSWY
+513 WTRPLFNFQLYGSWY

-557 KSFSQK
+557 KSFSRK
-563 SLTAYFTLHAIKDIL
+563 SLAAYFTLHAIRDIL
-578 NISLYGDYSNYNSR
+578 DISLYGDYSNYSSR

-598 NYRSWRWGG
+598 NYDAWRWGG
-607 YANLMLGRWNV
+607 SANLMLGRWNV

-633 MSTGENQSNFSVSYK
+633 MGKGENQSNLSVSYK
-648 YKDLKLGLGVLL
+648 YKDLKVGLGVLL
-660 LGYAQ
+660 LGYPQ
-665 GFDYVGKTDSKYL
+665 GYDYVGKTDSKYL
-678 QSTTHTYIKDNG
+678 QSTSHTYIKDNG
-690 NMIYLTLSYNFSH
+690 NMVYFTLSYNFSH

-711 KKLNNSD
+711 KKLHNSD

>member
-1 MRLRTKI
+1 MKTQKI
-8 RIRHKTALRMKRH
+8 IAVF
-21 RIITT
+21 
-26 ALAAAMT
+26 AAALIG
-33 VAAAHA
+33 AAAHA
-39 QTDTLKVDTTYNLGE
+39 QTDSIEVDTTYTLGE

-59 MRVISKVDRQI
+59 MRVINKVDRQV

-88 SKMTLN
+88 NKMTLN
-94 GIMTDPIKQ
+94 GIITNPERQ
-103 EIKSLKGGSV
+103 EIRSLRGGGV
-113 QVRINDVKANQQDIT
+113 QVRINDIKANQQDIT

-146 RYSDGSMDAVI
+146 RYSDGSIDAVI

-195 SEFSIYY
+195 SEFCIYY

-234 YNTDFMYTF
+234 YNTDFMYTT

-254 PDKYTLNISLNYNQ
+254 PDKYTLNVSLYYNQ
-268 YNNPNSGSNQ
+268 NNTPKYGYNQ

-287 LYLYNKSKNK
+287 LYIYNKKSKK
-297 MYTPSLDIY
+297 MYIPSLDIY

-329 YKYMS
+329 YNNLS
-334 RNYLFNQSPEQSMQ
+334 RNYLFSQSPEQSMQ

-374 EFKNKVFSAG
+374 NFNREVFSAG

-389 SHTDNDYTGAV
+389 SHTDNAYKGAV
-400 NTDAILN
+400 NTDAVLN
-407 SDNLYLFA
+407 SNNLYLFA

-422 IFNYQVGLGANYLA
+422 VFNYQVGLGANYLA

-461 NLFVRYSGRIS
+461 NLFVRYSGRMS
-472 QRSPSLSQ
+472 QLSPSLSQ

-503 TGYSNSLMLS
+503 TGYSNSLTVS
-513 WNRPLFNFQLYGSWY
+513 WTRPLFNFQLYGSWY
-528 YAPDIIMTSYIPELQ
+528 YAPDIIMTSFIPELQ

-557 KSFSQK
+557 KSFSRK
-563 SLTAYFTLHAIKDIL
+563 SLTAYFTLHAIRDIL
-578 NISLYGDYSNYNSR
+578 DISLYGDYSNYSSR

-598 NYRSWRWGG
+598 NYDAWRWGG
-607 YANLMLGRWNV
+607 SANLMLGRWNV

-633 MSTGENQSNFSVSYK
+633 MGKGENQSNLSVSYK
-648 YKDLKLGLGVLL
+648 YKDLKVGLGVLL
-660 LGYAQ
+660 LGYPQ
-665 GFDYVGKTDSKYL
+665 GYDYVGKTDSKYL
-678 QSTTHTYIKDNG
+678 QSTSHTYIKDNG
-690 NMIYLTLSYNFSH
+690 NMVYFTLSYNFSH
-703 GRKYQTER
+703 GRKYQMER
-711 KKLNNSD
+711 KKLHNSD

>member
-1 MRLRTKI
+1 MKTQKI
-8 RIRHKTALRMKRH
+8 IAVF
-21 RIITT
+21 
-26 ALAAAMT
+26 AAALIG
-33 VAAAHA
+33 VAAHA
-39 QTDTLKVDTTYNLGE
+39 QTDSIEVDTTYTLGE

-59 MRVISKVDRQI
+59 MRVINKVDRQV

-88 SKMTLN
+88 NKMTLN
-94 GIMTDPIKQ
+94 GIITNPERQ
-103 EIKSLKGGSV
+103 EIRSLRGGGV
-113 QVRINDVKANQQDIT
+113 QVRINDIKANQQDIT

-146 RYSDGSMDAVI
+146 RYSDGSIDAVI

-195 SEFSIYY
+195 SEFCIYY

-234 YNTDFMYTF
+234 YNTDFMYTT

-254 PDKYTLNISLNYNQ
+254 PDKYTLNVSLYYNQ
-268 YNNPNSGSNQ
+268 NNTPKYGYNQ

-287 LYLYNKSKNK
+287 LYIYNKKSKK
-297 MYTPSLDIY
+297 MYIPSLDIY

-329 YKYMS
+329 YNNLS
-334 RNYLFNQSPEQSMQ
+334 RNYLFSQSSEQSMQ

-374 EFKNKVFSAG
+374 NFNREVFSAG

-389 SHTDNDYTGAV
+389 SHTDNAYKGAV
-400 NTDAILN
+400 NTDAVLN
-407 SDNLYLFA
+407 SNNLYLFA

-422 IFNYQVGLGANYLA
+422 VFNYQVGLGANYLA

-461 NLFVRYSGRIS
+461 NLFVRYSGRMS
-472 QRSPSLSQ
+472 QLSPSLSQ

-503 TGYSNSLMLS
+503 TGYSNSLTVS
-513 WNRPLFNFQLYGSWY
+513 WTRPLFNFQLYGSWY

-557 KSFSQK
+557 KSFSRK
-563 SLTAYFTLHAIKDIL
+563 SLAAYFTLHAIRDIL
-578 NISLYGDYSNYNSR
+578 DISLYGDYSNYSSR

-598 NYRSWRWGG
+598 NYDAWRWGG
-607 YANLMLGRWNV
+607 SANLMLGRWNV

-633 MSTGENQSNFSVSYK
+633 MGKGENQSNLSVSYK
-648 YKDLKLGLGVLL
+648 YKDLKVGLGVLL
-660 LGYAQ
+660 LGYPQ
-665 GFDYVGKTDSKYL
+665 GYDYVGKTDSKYL
-678 QSTTHTYIKDNG
+678 QSTSHTYIKDNG
-690 NMIYLTLSYNFSH
+690 NMVYFTLSYNFSH

-711 KKLNNSD
+711 KKLHNSD

>member
-1 MRLRTKI
+1 MKTQKI
-8 RIRHKTALRMKRH
+8 IAVF
-21 RIITT
+21 
-26 ALAAAMT
+26 AAALIG
-33 VAAAHA
+33 AAANA
-39 QTDTLKVDTTYNLGE
+39 QTDSIEVDTTYTLGE

-59 MRVISKVDRQI
+59 MRVINKVDRQV

-88 SKMTLN
+88 NKMTLN
-94 GIMTDPIKQ
+94 GIITNPERQ
-103 EIKSLKGGSV
+103 EIRSLRGGGV
-113 QVRINDVKANQQDIT
+113 QVRINDIKANQQDIT

-146 RYSDGSMDAVI
+146 RYSDGSIDAVI

-195 SEFSIYY
+195 SEFCIYY

-234 YNTDFMYTF
+234 YNTDFMYTT

-254 PDKYTLNISLNYNQ
+254 PDKYTLNVSLYYNQ
-268 YNNPNSGSNQ
+268 NNTPKYGYNQ

-287 LYLYNKSKNK
+287 LYIYNKKSKK
-297 MYTPSLDIY
+297 MYIPSLDIY

-329 YKYMS
+329 YNNLS
-334 RNYLFNQSPEQSMQ
+334 RNYLFSQSPEQSMQ

-374 EFKNKVFSAG
+374 NFNREVFSAG

-389 SHTDNDYTGAV
+389 SHTDNAYKGAV
-400 NTDAILN
+400 NTDAVLN
-407 SDNLYLFA
+407 SNNLYLFA

-422 IFNYQVGLGANYLA
+422 VFNYQVGLGANYLA

-461 NLFVRYSGRIS
+461 NLFVRYSGRMS
-472 QRSPSLSQ
+472 QLSPSLSQ

-503 TGYSNSLMLS
+503 TGYSNSLTVS
-513 WNRPLFNFQLYGSWY
+513 WTRPLFNFQLYGSWY

-557 KSFSQK
+557 KSFSRK
-563 SLTAYFTLHAIKDIL
+563 SLTAYFTLHAIRDIL
-578 NISLYGDYSNYNSR
+578 DISLYGDYSNYSSR

-598 NYRSWRWGG
+598 NYDAWRWGG
-607 YANLMLGRWNV
+607 SANLMLGRWNV

-633 MSTGENQSNFSVSYK
+633 MGKGENQSNLSVSYK
-648 YKDLKLGLGVLL
+648 YKDLKVGLGVLL
-660 LGYAQ
+660 LGYPQ
-665 GFDYVGKTDSKYL
+665 GYDYVGKTDSKYL
-678 QSTTHTYIKDNG
+678 QSTSHTYIKDNG
-690 NMIYLTLSYNFSH
+690 NMVYFTLSYNFSH

-711 KKLNNSD
+711 KKLHNSD

>member
-1 MRLRTKI
+1 MKTQKI
-8 RIRHKTALRMKRH
+8 IAVF
-21 RIITT
+21 
-26 ALAAAMT
+26 AAALIG
-33 VAAAHA
+33 AAAHA
-39 QTDTLKVDTTYNLGE
+39 QTDSIEVDTTYTLGE

-59 MRVISKVDRQI
+59 MRVINKVDRQV

-88 SKMTLN
+88 NKMTLN
-94 GIMTDPIKQ
+94 GIITNPERQ
-103 EIKSLKGGSV
+103 EIRSLRGGGV
-113 QVRINDVKANQQDIT
+113 QVRINDIKANQQDIT

-146 RYSDGSMDAVI
+146 RYSDGSIDAVI

-195 SEFSIYY
+195 SEFCIYY

-234 YNTDFMYTF
+234 YNTDFMYTT

-254 PDKYTLNISLNYNQ
+254 PDKYTLNVSLYCNQ
-268 YNNPNSGSNQ
+268 NNTPKYGYNQ

-287 LYLYNKSKNK
+287 LYIYNKKSKK
-297 MYTPSLDIY
+297 MYIPSLDIY

-329 YKYMS
+329 YNNLS
-334 RNYLFNQSPEQSMQ
+334 RNYLFSQSPEQSMQ

-374 EFKNKVFSAG
+374 NFNREVFSAG

-389 SHTDNDYTGAV
+389 SHTDNAYKGAV
-400 NTDAILN
+400 NTDAVLN
-407 SDNLYLFA
+407 SNNLYLFA

-422 IFNYQVGLGANYLA
+422 VFNYQVGLGANYLA

-461 NLFVRYSGRIS
+461 NLFVRYSGRMS
-472 QRSPSLSQ
+472 QLSPSLSQ

-503 TGYSNSLMLS
+503 TGYSNSLTVS
-513 WNRPLFNFQLYGSWY
+513 WTRPLFNFQLYGSWY

-557 KSFSQK
+557 KSFSRK
-563 SLTAYFTLHAIKDIL
+563 SLAAYFTLHAIRDIL
-578 NISLYGDYSNYNSR
+578 DISLYGDYSNYSSR

-598 NYRSWRWGG
+598 NYDAWRWGG
-607 YANLMLGRWNV
+607 SANLMLGRWNV

-633 MSTGENQSNFSVSYK
+633 MGKGENQSNLSVSYK
-648 YKDLKLGLGVLL
+648 YKDLKVGLGVLL
-660 LGYAQ
+660 LGYPQ
-665 GFDYVGKTDSKYL
+665 GYDYVGKTDSKYL
-678 QSTTHTYIKDNG
+678 QSTSHTYIKDNG
-690 NMIYLTLSYNFSH
+690 NMVYFTLSYNFSH

-711 KKLNNSD
+711 KKLHNSD

>member
-1 MRLRTKI
+1 MKTQKI
-8 RIRHKTALRMKRH
+8 IAVF
-21 RIITT
+21 
-26 ALAAAMT
+26 AAAMIG
-33 VAAAHA
+33 AAANA
-39 QTDTLKVDTTYNLGE
+39 QTDSIEVDTTYTLGE

-59 MRVISKVDRQI
+59 MRVINKVDRQV

-88 SKMTLN
+88 NKMTLN
-94 GIMTDPIKQ
+94 GIITNPERQ
-103 EIKSLKGGSV
+103 EIRSLRGGGV
-113 QVRINDVKANQQDIT
+113 QVRINDIKANQQDIT

-146 RYSDGSMDAVI
+146 RYSDGSIDAVI

-195 SEFSIYY
+195 SEFCIYY

-234 YNTDFMYTF
+234 YNTDFMYTT

-254 PDKYTLNISLNYNQ
+254 PDKYTLNVSLYYNQ
-268 YNNPNSGSNQ
+268 NNTPKYGYNQ

-287 LYLYNKSKNK
+287 LYIYNKKSKK
-297 MYTPSLDIY
+297 MYIPSLDIY

-329 YKYMS
+329 YNNLS
-334 RNYLFNQSPEQSMQ
+334 RNYLFSQSPEQSMQ

-374 EFKNKVFSAG
+374 NFNREVFSAG

-389 SHTDNDYTGAV
+389 SHTDNAYKGAV
-400 NTDAILN
+400 NTDAVLN
-407 SDNLYLFA
+407 SNNLYLFA

-422 IFNYQVGLGANYLA
+422 VFNYQVGLGANYLA

-461 NLFVRYSGRIS
+461 NLFVRYSGRMS
-472 QRSPSLSQ
+472 QLSPSLSQ

-503 TGYSNSLMLS
+503 TGYSNSLTVS
-513 WNRPLFNFQLYGSWY
+513 WTRPLFNFQLYGSWY

-557 KSFSQK
+557 KSFSRK
-563 SLTAYFTLHAIKDIL
+563 SLAAYFTLHAIRDIL
-578 NISLYGDYSNYNSR
+578 DISLYGDYSNYSSR

-598 NYRSWRWGG
+598 NYDAWRWGG
-607 YANLMLGRWNV
+607 SANLMLGRWNV

-633 MSTGENQSNFSVSYK
+633 MGKGENQSNLSVSYK
-648 YKDLKLGLGVLL
+648 YKDLKVGLGVLL
-660 LGYAQ
+660 LGYPQ
-665 GFDYVGKTDSKYL
+665 GYDYVGKTDSKYL
-678 QSTTHTYIKDNG
+678 QSTSHTYIKDNG
-690 NMIYLTLSYNFSH
+690 NMVYFTLSYNFSH

-711 KKLNNSD
+711 KKLHNSD

>member
-1 MRLRTKI
+1 MKTQKI
-8 RIRHKTALRMKRH
+8 IAVF
-21 RIITT
+21 
-26 ALAAAMT
+26 AAALIG
-33 VAAAHA
+33 AAAHA
-39 QTDTLKVDTTYNLGE
+39 QTDSIEVDTTYTLGE

-59 MRVISKVDRQI
+59 MRVINKVDRQV

-88 SKMTLN
+88 NKMTLN
-94 GIMTDPIKQ
+94 GIITNPERQ
-103 EIKSLKGGSV
+103 EIRSLRGGGV
-113 QVRINDVKANQQDIT
+113 QVRINDIKANQQDIT

-146 RYSDGSMDAVI
+146 RYSDGSIDAVI

-195 SEFSIYY
+195 SEFCIYY

-234 YNTDFMYTF
+234 YNTDFMYTT

-254 PDKYTLNISLNYNQ
+254 PDKYTLNVSLYYNQ
-268 YNNPNSGSNQ
+268 NNTPKYGYNQ

-287 LYLYNKSKNK
+287 LYIYNKKSKK
-297 MYTPSLDIY
+297 MYIPSLDIY

-329 YKYMS
+329 YNNLS
-334 RNYLFNQSPEQSMQ
+334 RNYLFSQSPEQSMQ

-374 EFKNKVFSAG
+374 NFNREVFSAG

-389 SHTDNDYTGAV
+389 SHTDNAYKGAV
-400 NTDAILN
+400 NTDAVLN
-407 SDNLYLFA
+407 SNNLYLFA

-422 IFNYQVGLGANYLA
+422 VFNYQVGLGANYLA

-461 NLFVRYSGRIS
+461 NLFVRYSGRMS
-472 QRSPSLSQ
+472 QLSPSLSQ

-503 TGYSNSLMLS
+503 IGYSNSLTVS
-513 WNRPLFNFQLYGSWY
+513 WTRPLFNFQLYGSWY

-557 KSFSQK
+557 KSFSRK
-563 SLTAYFTLHAIKDIL
+563 SLAAYFTLHAIRDIL
-578 NISLYGDYSNYNSR
+578 DISLYGDYSNYSSR

-598 NYRSWRWGG
+598 NYDAWRWGG
-607 YANLMLGRWNV
+607 SANLMLGRWNV

-633 MSTGENQSNFSVSYK
+633 MGKGENQSNLSVSYK
-648 YKDLKLGLGVLL
+648 YKDLKVGLGVLL
-660 LGYAQ
+660 LGYPQ
-665 GFDYVGKTDSKYL
+665 GYDYVGKTDSKYL
-678 QSTTHTYIKDNG
+678 QSTSHTYIKDNG
-690 NMIYLTLSYNFSH
+690 NMVYFTLSYNFSH

-711 KKLNNSD
+711 KKLHNSD

>member
-1 MRLRTKI
+1 MKTQKI
-8 RIRHKTALRMKRH
+8 IAVF
-21 RIITT
+21 
-26 ALAAAMT
+26 AAALIG
-33 VAAAHA
+33 AAAHA
-39 QTDTLKVDTTYNLGE
+39 QTDSIEVDTTYTLGE

-59 MRVISKVDRQI
+59 MRVINKVDRQV

-88 SKMTLN
+88 NKMTLN
-94 GIMTDPIKQ
+94 GIITNPERQ
-103 EIKSLKGGSV
+103 EIRSLRGGGV
-113 QVRINDVKANQQDIT
+113 QVRINDIKANQQDIT

-146 RYSDGSMDAVI
+146 RYSDGSIDAVI

-195 SEFSIYY
+195 SEFCIYY

-234 YNTDFMYTF
+234 YNTDFMYTT

-254 PDKYTLNISLNYNQ
+254 PDKYTLNVSLYYNQ
-268 YNNPNSGSNQ
+268 NNTPKYGYNQ

-287 LYLYNKSKNK
+287 LYIYNKKSKK
-297 MYTPSLDIY
+297 MYIPSLDIY

-329 YKYMS
+329 YNNLS
-334 RNYLFNQSPEQSMQ
+334 RNYLFSQSPEQSMQ

-374 EFKNKVFSAG
+374 NFNREVFSAG

-389 SHTDNDYTGAV
+389 SHTDNAYKGAV
-400 NTDAILN
+400 NTDAVLN
-407 SDNLYLFA
+407 SNNLYLFA

-422 IFNYQVGLGANYLA
+422 VFNYQVGLGANYLA

-461 NLFVRYSGRIS
+461 NLFVRYSGRMS
-472 QRSPSLSQ
+472 QLSPSLSQ

-503 TGYSNSLMLS
+503 TGYSNSLTVS
-513 WNRPLFNFQLYGSWY
+513 WTRPLFNFQLYGSWY

-557 KSFSQK
+557 KSFSRK
-563 SLTAYFTLHAIKDIL
+563 SLAAYFTLHAIRDIL
-578 NISLYGDYSNYNSR
+578 DISLYGDYSNYSSR

-598 NYRSWRWGG
+598 NYDAWRWGG
-607 YANLMLGRWNV
+607 SANRMLGRWIV

-633 MSTGENQSNFSVSYK
+633 MGKGENQSNLSVSYK
-648 YKDLKLGLGVLL
+648 YKDLKVGLGVLL
-660 LGYAQ
+660 LGYPQ
-665 GFDYVGKTDSKYL
+665 GYDYVGKTDSKYL
-678 QSTTHTYIKDNG
+678 QSTSHTYIKDNG
-690 NMIYLTLSYNFSH
+690 NMVYFTLSYNFSH

-711 KKLNNSD
+711 KKLHNSD

>member
-1 MRLRTKI
+1 MKTQKI
-8 RIRHKTALRMKRH
+8 IAVF
-21 RIITT
+21 
-26 ALAAAMT
+26 AAALIG
-33 VAAAHA
+33 AAAHA
-39 QTDTLKVDTTYNLGE
+39 QTDSIEVDTTYTLGE

-59 MRVISKVDRQI
+59 MRVINKVDRQV

-88 SKMTLN
+88 NKMTLN
-94 GIMTDPIKQ
+94 GIITNPERQ
-103 EIKSLKGGSV
+103 EIRSLRGGGV
-113 QVRINDVKANQQDIT
+113 QVRINDIKANQQDIT

-146 RYSDGSMDAVI
+146 RYSDGSIDAVI

-195 SEFSIYY
+195 SEFCIYY

-234 YNTDFMYTF
+234 YNTDFMYTT

-254 PDKYTLNISLNYNQ
+254 PDKYTLNVSLYYNQ
-268 YNNPNSGSNQ
+268 NNTPKYGYNQ

-287 LYLYNKSKNK
+287 LYIYNKKSKK
-297 MYTPSLDIY
+297 MYIPSLDIY

-329 YKYMS
+329 YNNLS
-334 RNYLFNQSPEQSMQ
+334 RNYLFSQSPEQSMQ

-374 EFKNKVFSAG
+374 NFNREVFSAG

-389 SHTDNDYTGAV
+389 SHTDNAYKGAV
-400 NTDAILN
+400 NTDAVLN
-407 SDNLYLFA
+407 SNNLYLFA

-422 IFNYQVGLGANYLA
+422 VFNYQVGLGANYLA

-461 NLFVRYSGRIS
+461 NLFVRYSGRMS
-472 QRSPSLSQ
+472 QLSPSLSQ

-488 DELNASDGNTGLKPY
+488 DELNASDGNTGPKPY
-503 TGYSNSLMLS
+503 TGYSNSLTVS
-513 WNRPLFNFQLYGSWY
+513 WTRPLFNFQLYGSWY

-557 KSFSQK
+557 KSFSRK
-563 SLTAYFTLHAIKDIL
+563 SLAAYFTLHAIRDIL
-578 NISLYGDYSNYNSR
+578 DISLYGDYSNYSSR

-598 NYRSWRWGG
+598 NYDAWRWGG
-607 YANLMLGRWNV
+607 SANLMLGRWNV

-633 MSTGENQSNFSVSYK
+633 MGKGENQSNLSVSYK
-648 YKDLKLGLGVLL
+648 YKDLKVGLGVLL
-660 LGYAQ
+660 LGYPQ
-665 GFDYVGKTDSKYL
+665 GYDYVGKTDSKYL
-678 QSTTHTYIKDNG
+678 QSTSHTYIKDNG
-690 NMIYLTLSYNFSH
+690 NMVYFTLSYNFSH

-711 KKLNNSD
+711 KKLHNSD

>member
-1 MRLRTKI
+1 MKTQKI
-8 RIRHKTALRMKRH
+8 IAVF
-21 RIITT
+21 
-26 ALAAAMT
+26 AAALIG
-33 VAAAHA
+33 AAAHA
-39 QTDTLKVDTTYNLGE
+39 QTDSIEVDTTYTLGE

-59 MRVISKVDRQI
+59 MRVINKVDRQV

-88 SKMTLN
+88 NKMTLN
-94 GIMTDPIKQ
+94 GIITNPERQ
-103 EIKSLKGGSV
+103 EIRSLRGGGV
-113 QVRINDVKANQQDIT
+113 QVRINDIKANQQDIT

-146 RYSDGSMDAVI
+146 RYSDGSIDAVI

-195 SEFSIYY
+195 SEFCIYY

-234 YNTDFMYTF
+234 YNTDFMYTT

-254 PDKYTLNISLNYNQ
+254 PDKYTLNVSLYYNQ
-268 YNNPNSGSNQ
+268 NNTPKYGYNQ

-287 LYLYNKSKNK
+287 LYIYNKKSKK
-297 MYTPSLDIY
+297 MYIPSLDIY

-329 YKYMS
+329 YNNLS
-334 RNYLFNQSPEQSMQ
+334 RNYLFSQSPEQSMQ

-374 EFKNKVFSAG
+374 NFNREVFSAG

-389 SHTDNDYTGAV
+389 SHTDNAYKGAV
-400 NTDAILN
+400 NTDAVLN
-407 SDNLYLFA
+407 SNNLYLFA

-422 IFNYQVGLGANYLA
+422 VFNYQVGLGANYLA

-461 NLFVRYSGRIS
+461 NLFVRYSGRMS
-472 QRSPSLSQ
+472 QLSPSLSQ

-503 TGYSNSLMLS
+503 TGYSNSLTVS
-513 WNRPLFNFQLYGSWY
+513 WTRPLFNFQLYGSWY

-543 DDGTYLLISKPENQ
+543 VDGTYLLISKPENQ
-557 KSFSQK
+557 KSFSRK
-563 SLTAYFTLHAIKDIL
+563 SLAAYFTLHAIRDIL
-578 NISLYGDYSNYNSR
+578 DISLYGDYSNYSSR

-598 NYRSWRWGG
+598 NYDAWRWGG
-607 YANLMLGRWNV
+607 SANLMLGRWNV

-633 MSTGENQSNFSVSYK
+633 MGKGENQSNLSVSYK
-648 YKDLKLGLGVLL
+648 YKDLKVGLGVLL
-660 LGYAQ
+660 LGYPQ
-665 GFDYVGKTDSKYL
+665 GYDYVGKTDSKYL
-678 QSTTHTYIKDNG
+678 QSTSHTYIKDNG
-690 NMIYLTLSYNFSH
+690 NMVYFTLSYNFSH

-711 KKLNNSD
+711 KKLHNSD

>member
-1 MRLRTKI
+1 MKTQKI
-8 RIRHKTALRMKRH
+8 IAVF
-21 RIITT
+21 
-26 ALAAAMT
+26 AAALIG
-33 VAAAHA
+33 AAAHA
-39 QTDTLKVDTTYNLGE
+39 QTDSIEVDTTYTLGE

-59 MRVISKVDRQI
+59 MRVINKVDRQV

-88 SKMTLN
+88 NKMTLN
-94 GIMTDPIKQ
+94 GIITNPERQ
-103 EIKSLKGGSV
+103 EIRSLRGGGV
-113 QVRINDVKANQQDIT
+113 QVRINDIKANQQDIT

-146 RYSDGSMDAVI
+146 RYSDGSIDAVI

-195 SEFSIYY
+195 SEFCIYY

-234 YNTDFMYTF
+234 YNTDFMYTT

-254 PDKYTLNISLNYNQ
+254 PDKYTLNVSLYYNQ
-268 YNNPNSGSNQ
+268 NNTPKYGYNQ

-287 LYLYNKSKNK
+287 LYIYNKKSKK
-297 MYTPSLDIY
+297 MYIPSLDIY

-329 YKYMS
+329 YNNLS
-334 RNYLFNQSPEQSMQ
+334 RNYLFSQSPEQSMQ

-374 EFKNKVFSAG
+374 NFNREVFSAG

-389 SHTDNDYTGAV
+389 SHTDNAYKGAV
-400 NTDAILN
+400 NTDAVLN
-407 SDNLYLFA
+407 SNNLYLFA

-422 IFNYQVGLGANYLA
+422 VFNYQVGLGANYLA

-461 NLFVRYSGRIS
+461 NLFVRYSGRMS
-472 QRSPSLSQ
+472 QLSPSLSQ

-503 TGYSNSLMLS
+503 TGYSNSLTVS
-513 WNRPLFNFQLYGSWY
+513 WTRPLFNFQLYGSWY

-557 KSFSQK
+557 KSFSRK
-563 SLTAYFTLHAIKDIL
+563 SLAAYFTLHAIRDIL
-578 NISLYGDYSNYNSR
+578 DISLYGDYSNYSSR

-598 NYRSWRWGG
+598 NYDAWRWGG
-607 YANLMLGRWNV
+607 SANLMLGRWSV
-618 SASFYTAPKSYFAES
+618 AASFYTAPKSYFAES
-633 MSTGENQSNFSVSYK
+633 MGKGENQSNLSVSYK
-648 YKDLKLGLGVLL
+648 YKDLKVGLGVLL
-660 LGYAQ
+660 LGYPQ
-665 GFDYVGKTDSKYL
+665 GYDYVGKTDSKYL
-678 QSTTHTYIKDNG
+678 QSTSHTYIKDNG
-690 NMIYLTLSYNFSH
+690 NMVYFTLSYNFSH
-703 GRKYQTER
+703 GRKYQMER
-711 KKLNNSD
+711 KKLHNSD

>member
-1 MRLRTKI
+1 MKTQKI
-8 RIRHKTALRMKRH
+8 IAVF
-21 RIITT
+21 
-26 ALAAAMT
+26 AAALIG
-33 VAAAHA
+33 AAAHA
-39 QTDTLKVDTTYNLGE
+39 QTDSIEVDTTYTLGE

-59 MRVISKVDRQI
+59 MRVINKVDRQV

-88 SKMTLN
+88 NKMTLN
-94 GIMTDPIKQ
+94 GIITNPERQ
-103 EIKSLKGGSV
+103 EIRSLRGGGV
-113 QVRINDVKANQQDIT
+113 QVRINDIKANQQDIT

-146 RYSDGSMDAVI
+146 RYSDGSIDAVI

-195 SEFSIYY
+195 SEFCIYY

-234 YNTDFMYTF
+234 YNTDFMYTT

-254 PDKYTLNISLNYNQ
+254 PDKYTLNVSLYYNQ
-268 YNNPNSGSNQ
+268 NNTPKYGYNQ
-278 LAKETSMPD
+278 LAKEASMPD
-287 LYLYNKSKNK
+287 LYIYNKKSKK
-297 MYTPSLDIY
+297 MYIPSLDIY

-329 YKYMS
+329 YNNLS
-334 RNYLFNQSPEQSMQ
+334 RNYLFSQSPEQSMQ

-374 EFKNKVFSAG
+374 NFNREVFSAG

-389 SHTDNDYTGAV
+389 SHTDNAYKGAV
-400 NTDAILN
+400 NTDAVLN
-407 SDNLYLFA
+407 SNNLYLFA

-422 IFNYQVGLGANYLA
+422 VFNYQVGLGANYLA

-461 NLFVRYSGRIS
+461 NLFVRYSGRMS
-472 QRSPSLSQ
+472 QLSPSLSQ

-503 TGYSNSLMLS
+503 TGYSNSLTVS
-513 WNRPLFNFQLYGSWY
+513 WTRPLFNFQLYGSWY

-557 KSFSQK
+557 KSFSRK
-563 SLTAYFTLHAIKDIL
+563 SLAAYFTLHAIRDIL
-578 NISLYGDYSNYNSR
+578 DISLYGDYSNYSSR

-598 NYRSWRWGG
+598 NYDAWRWGG
-607 YANLMLGRWNV
+607 SANLMLGRWSV
-618 SASFYTAPKSYFAES
+618 AASFYTAPKSYFAES
-633 MSTGENQSNFSVSYK
+633 MGKGENQSNLSVSYK
-648 YKDLKLGLGVLL
+648 YKDLKVGLGVLL
-660 LGYAQ
+660 LGYPQ
-665 GFDYVGKTDSKYL
+665 GYDYVGKTDSKYL
-678 QSTTHTYIKDNG
+678 QSTSHTYIKDNG
-690 NMIYLTLSYNFSH
+690 NMVYFTLSYNFSH
-703 GRKYQTER
+703 GRKYQMER
-711 KKLNNSD
+711 KKLHNSD

>member
-1 MRLRTKI
+1 MKTQKI
-8 RIRHKTALRMKRH
+8 IAVF
-21 RIITT
+21 
-26 ALAAAMT
+26 AAALIG
-33 VAAAHA
+33 AAAHA
-39 QTDTLKVDTTYNLGE
+39 QTDSIEVDTTYTLGE

-59 MRVISKVDRQI
+59 MRVINKVDRQV

-88 SKMTLN
+88 NKMTLN
-94 GIMTDPIKQ
+94 GIITNPERQ
-103 EIKSLKGGSV
+103 EIRSLRGGGV
-113 QVRINDVKANQQDIT
+113 QVRINDIKANQQDIT

-146 RYSDGSMDAVI
+146 RYSDGSIDAVI

-195 SEFSIYY
+195 SEFCIYY

-234 YNTDFMYTF
+234 YNTDFMYTT

-254 PDKYTLNISLNYNQ
+254 PDKYTLNVSLYYNQ
-268 YNNPNSGSNQ
+268 NNTPKYGYNQ

-287 LYLYNKSKNK
+287 LYIYNKKSKK
-297 MYTPSLDIY
+297 MYIPSLDIY

-329 YKYMS
+329 YNNLS
-334 RNYLFNQSPEQSMQ
+334 RNYLFSQSPEQSMQ

-374 EFKNKVFSAG
+374 NFNREVFSAG

-389 SHTDNDYTGAV
+389 SHTDNAYKGAV
-400 NTDAILN
+400 NTDAVLN
-407 SDNLYLFA
+407 SNNLYLFA

-422 IFNYQVGLGANYLA
+422 VFNYQVGLGANYLA

-461 NLFVRYSGRIS
+461 NLFVRYSGRMS
-472 QRSPSLSQ
+472 QLSPSLSQ

-503 TGYSNSLMLS
+503 TGYSNSLTVS
-513 WNRPLFNFQLYGSWY
+513 WTRPLFNFQLYGSWY

-543 DDGTYLLISKPENQ
+543 DDGTYMLISKPENQ
-557 KSFSQK
+557 KSFSRK
-563 SLTAYFTLHAIKDIL
+563 SLAAYFTLHAIRDIL
-578 NISLYGDYSNYNSR
+578 DISLYGDYSNYSSR

-598 NYRSWRWGG
+598 NYDAWRWGG
-607 YANLMLGRWNV
+607 SANLMLGRWNV

-633 MSTGENQSNFSVSYK
+633 MGKGENQSNLSVSYK
-648 YKDLKLGLGVLL
+648 YKDLKVGLGVLL
-660 LGYAQ
+660 LGYPQ
-665 GFDYVGKTDSKYL
+665 GYDYVGKTDSKYL
-678 QSTTHTYIKDNG
+678 QSTSHTYIKDNG
-690 NMIYLTLSYNFSH
+690 NMVYFTLSYNFSH

-711 KKLNNSD
+711 KKLHNSD

>member
-1 MRLRTKI
+1 MKTQKI
-8 RIRHKTALRMKRH
+8 IAVF
-21 RIITT
+21 
-26 ALAAAMT
+26 AAALIG
-33 VAAAHA
+33 AAAHA
-39 QTDTLKVDTTYNLGE
+39 QTDSIEVDTTYTLGE

-59 MRVISKVDRQI
+59 MRVINKVDRQV

-88 SKMTLN
+88 NKMTLN
-94 GIMTDPIKQ
+94 GIITNPERQ
-103 EIKSLKGGSV
+103 EIRSLRGGGV
-113 QVRINDVKANQQDIT
+113 QVRINDIKANQQDIT

-146 RYSDGSMDAVI
+146 RYSDGSIDAVI

-195 SEFSIYY
+195 SEFCIYY

-234 YNTDFMYTF
+234 YNTDFMYTT

-254 PDKYTLNISLNYNQ
+254 PDKYTLNVSLYYNQ
-268 YNNPNSGSNQ
+268 NNTPKYGYNQ

-287 LYLYNKSKNK
+287 LYIYNKKSKK
-297 MYTPSLDIY
+297 MYIPSLDIY

-329 YKYMS
+329 YNNLS
-334 RNYLFNQSPEQSMQ
+334 RNYLFSQSPEQSMQ
-348 ADPVNDYSYSTT
+348 ADPVNDYSYSTA

-374 EFKNKVFSAG
+374 NFNREVFSAG

-389 SHTDNDYTGAV
+389 SHTDNAYKGAV
-400 NTDAILN
+400 NTDAVLN
-407 SDNLYLFA
+407 SNNLYLFA

-422 IFNYQVGLGANYLA
+422 VFNYQVGLGANYLA

-461 NLFVRYSGRIS
+461 NLFVRYSGRMS
-472 QRSPSLSQ
+472 QLSPSLSQ

-503 TGYSNSLMLS
+503 TGYSNSLTVS
-513 WNRPLFNFQLYGSWY
+513 WTRPLFNFQLYGSWY

-557 KSFSQK
+557 KSFSRK
-563 SLTAYFTLHAIKDIL
+563 SLAAYFTLHAIRDIL
-578 NISLYGDYSNYNSR
+578 DISLYGDYSNYSSR

-598 NYRSWRWGG
+598 NYDAWRWGG
-607 YANLMLGRWNV
+607 SANLMLGRWNV
-618 SASFYTAPKSYFAES
+618 SANFYTAPKSYFAES
-633 MSTGENQSNFSVSYK
+633 MGKGENQSNLSVSYK
-648 YKDLKLGLGVLL
+648 YKDLKVGLGVLL
-660 LGYAQ
+660 LGYPQ
-665 GFDYVGKTDSKYL
+665 GYDYVGKTDSKYL
-678 QSTTHTYIKDNG
+678 QSTSHTYIKDNG
-690 NMIYLTLSYNFSH
+690 NMVYFTLSYNFSH

-711 KKLNNSD
+711 KKLHNSD